1 MVSILNI
8 RKVFQNKEL
17 YKTNNMKQHLHYFQR
32 LLLATVMILNYV
44 VVYADNIEI
53 GGICYSVR
61 YVAKD
66 TYDIAVTNKEGGYSG
81 DIVIP
86 QTINYDG
93 KERQVTSIDYRC
105 FSGCTELTSVKI
117 PDGVTS
123 LKRDCFKDCS
133 SLTSVIIPNSVTSL
147 GEASFYGCSKLE
159 SVKLPVG
166 ITSLSEYCFGNCLV
180 LKNIELPNSV
190 TSLGAGCFQFC
201 EELESI
207 NLPNGIT
214 SLPAICFYCC
224 WKLNNIVL
232 PNNITSLGNRCFEG
246 CKVLKNIELPNS
258 ITSLG
263 SECFFGC
270 AELENVTIPEG
281 VSSLGRGTFRNCDRL
296 VDITLPNSITSL
308 GSECFS
314 GCSSLKNINLPYV
327 LTSMGF
333 QCFYGCTSLTKIQ
346 LPSSLTTLGFGCF
359 DGCTGLESI
368 AIPQGLTLL
377 DGQCFQDCSNLSTI
391 ILPKSI
397 VSIGKECFKGCKK
410 LADIVLPEGV
420 TTLGES
426 CFYGCKQLIKITL
439 PSTLKAI
446 GRAAFQL
453 DNFKDNQMVCLA
465 SVPPECGHESSL
477 PSDLSLFVPK
487 EAKNSYQTTK
497 PWSSH
502 RVYSDYPLSSINLP
516 SELSV
521 VKTKSQKVQIAMIPE
536 SADAQGVVWSCDNGQ
551 ILSVDEDGV
560 IKGLKVGTANVIA
573 KVKYDTNISSSC
585 KVNVSSLLVSSLDL
599 LTPSVVKTIPTQLNA
614 KVIPAEADN
623 PKLKWTLL
631 TPEVATLSETGV
643 LTGLKMGTAKVK
655 IESTDGS
662 IVSQVFDVSITGLPV
677 SSISLPNAVSIVK
690 TKQQKLDYGVYPAAS
705 DNQSLKW
712 SSSNTD
718 VVSVDESSG
727 IITAH
732 KVGRAII
739 TATAED
745 GSNTTAST
753 VVDVEPL
760 KVESIKLI
768 EKVSIVKTN
777 MLKLEPSVLPELADD
792 KTLIW
797 SSDNKSIATVDEQG
811 VVKGVNVGTVHISA
825 RAQDGSGVFTNCL
838 VTVEPLK
845 VETMQFS
852 DSNLSIVKTDKKS
865 LSLTLNSEEVD
876 NKTMKWTS
884 EDENIATVVQNTNA
898 TYPLEAIIAA
908 HKVGKT
914 VIKAEAQDGSGLSAT
929 CEVEVTP
936 LMVGGLELMTTSV
949 IKTIP
954 TKLEVNVTPS
964 EADNQKLKWTSL
976 TPNIATVS
984 EDGTLTGLKMGT
996 AQVKAETTDGSN
1008 FSKTFDVQVLS
1019 LSVSSITL
1027 PTDFSIIKTD
1037 NQKMEYTVL
1046 PKASDNQNLK
1056 WSSNKPSIASVDENT
1071 GVITAHKV
1079 GYASITATATDGSGV
1094 FASTTIQVKPLKVSA
1109 ISIPEKL
1116 NVLWSTTET
1125 LVAMATPELAD
1136 NKKLSWSSDDNNI
1149 ATVTQT
1155 GVVKG
1160 VNVGTTNITAVATD
1174 GSGVS
1179 ATCKVTVNPITINLS
1194 TKTVNLQKGSEYVEQ
1209 TATVLP
1215 ENYEHKDV
1223 VWTTSGNGVAS
1234 VDKDGHITANKPGVD
1249 TLRCSLSYDS
1259 HIYSECRVIVYEDN
1273 VVYVGGLYYLLKG
1286 TTDENREATVT
1297 SIYGGKN
1304 TSLDAKNVAQYYSGT
1319 INIPETIIY
1328 DGNKYTVRKVGS
1340 YAFNCQNE
1348 LQSIYI
1354 PRTVTEVEPH
1364 AAIKAEKLNR
1374 VNVADESE
1382 LVNIGAEAFK
1392 WCTGLTR
1399 FTFDGTS
1406 LKMNS
1411 IDKAAFR
1418 ECTALERFTWMGN
1431 TTVKTIGH
1439 SAFYDCPALEKVL
1452 WNGKSELKTI
1462 QDYAFFKCISLN
1474 NFEMPN
1480 TTLSV
1485 GNSSFRYNA
1494 SLTNIHLSNSLNYI
1508 DEYAYGE
1515 CGFSQI
1521 TLPES
1526 LANIQAGA
1534 FINNEFLQEIILPE
1548 RLQGLGS
1555 AAFENNSK
1563 LESVTFHTAIE
1574 TMTIGNNAFNQCPI
1588 LNKVYI
1594 TNMNSFA
1601 QTNFNN
1607 AKANPANTSQHIYDA
1622 NGKEII
1628 NVVLPKGTKYIN
1640 NNAFNGCAFIES
1652 IEMPATMDHVND
1664 DIFVGCSALK
1674 DVYCYAEEVP
1684 GFIGVNNPAS
1694 MDEVFQNATLHVPFG
1709 SESLYQKDTKWWG
1722 KFTKLLGCEPKP
1734 TAVVEKIDLS
1744 TLTVNVKAGE
1754 NYNEQKLTIYPAE
1767 AANVR
1772 IKYSTADR
1780 KVADIDENGVIKG
1793 VAPGVTTIYYTAND
1807 GNGVTSECKVI
1818 VRNPEVEYV
1827 GDIYYLFDK
1836 AKKVATVTS
1845 IYGGKNKSLEAE
1857 KVAQVYTGT
1866 VSIPEQT
1873 TFNAVTY
1880 DVKKVGGY
1888 AFTCQNALQALRV
1901 GAFVEKIE
1909 DNAAT
1914 KAMNLNRVTVANAS
1928 QLVTVGKRS
1937 FMDCAGLQHVL
1948 FEGTT
1953 QYLDVIDTAAFKN
1966 CAKLEDV
1973 IWEGKSTLRLIGDSA
1988 FYCDSKLETVKWNDK
2003 CDLKIIDNYAFYKC
2017 SSLNHFIMPNS
2028 TLSVGK
2034 YAFRYDAGLTDIQ
2047 LSTSLSIIYDYAFGE
2062 CGFSQLI
2069 LPESLKS
2076 MQAGAFIN
2084 NSNLADIT
2092 IPKKTE
2098 GIGAGAFEN
2107 CSALESVTFK
2117 THETKLTVDK
2127 NAFNH
2132 CAVLSKVNID
2142 YLDDWAHINFQ
2153 NAAANPA
2160 STAHRLYLNGEEIVD
2175 IELPVGTKYIGNN
2188 VFNGC
2193 SDIRTLKIPATVEHV
2208 NDNIIAGCSSLTDVY
2223 CYATKVPSFIGTE
2236 DPSSMNDVFR
2246 KATLHVIYGNE
2257 EAYKADAWWKRFYKI
2272 EGCNAPSDADKKVT
2286 SITIS
2291 QTEATLK
2298 PNDTMQLE
2306 ATVYPTDAADKKIL
2320 WTSSNK
2326 DVVIVTDEGF
2336 VLAVAEGE
2344 ADVTV
2349 ASAENSEIKAV
2360 CHIKVEKEKEPEV
2373 PIVQIK
2379 FEESP
2384 VTIAL
2389 GETKK
2394 LNVIF
2399 NPVNATNKEL
2409 DWVSAQTSVVEV
2421 DKEGNILGVSEGKAI
2436 VSAKTKDGSNL
2447 TINCVVTV
2455 ILSTGISNITMGEVK
2470 LIVNNRH
2477 LKVEGLADHEVIQVV
2492 NSIGFTVY
2500 RGTDHEV
2507 DLNASGIYIVK
2518 MRGKTV
2524 KFNVK

>member
-1 MVSILNI
+1 M
-8 RKVFQNKEL
+8 
-17 YKTNNMKQHLHYFQR
+17 
-32 LLLATVMILNYV
+32 
-44 VVYADNIEI
+44 
-53 GGICYSVR
+53 
-61 YVAKD
+61 
-66 TYDIAVTNKEGGYSG
+66 
-81 DIVIP
+81 
-86 QTINYDG
+86 
-93 KERQVTSIDYRC
+93 
-105 FSGCTELTSVKI
+105 
-117 PDGVTS
+117 
-123 LKRDCFKDCS
+123 
-133 SLTSVIIPNSVTSL
+133 
-147 GEASFYGCSKLE
+147 
-159 SVKLPVG
+159 
-166 ITSLSEYCFGNCLV
+166 
-180 LKNIELPNSV
+180 
-190 TSLGAGCFQFC
+190 
-201 EELESI
+201 
-207 NLPNGIT
+207 
-214 SLPAICFYCC
+214 
-224 WKLNNIVL
+224 
-232 PNNITSLGNRCFEG
+232 
-246 CKVLKNIELPNS
+246 
-258 ITSLG
+258 
-263 SECFFGC
+263 
-270 AELENVTIPEG
+270 
-281 VSSLGRGTFRNCDRL
+281 
-296 VDITLPNSITSL
+296 
-308 GSECFS
+308 
-314 GCSSLKNINLPYV
+314 
-327 LTSMGF
+327 TSMGF

-465 SVPPECGHESSL
+465 SVPPECGNESSL

-662 IVSQVFDVSITGLPV
+662 MVSQVFDVSITGLPV

-1008 FSKTFDVQVLS
+1008 FSKTFDVQVLA

-1094 FASTTIQVKPLKVSA
+1094 FASTTIQVTPLKVSA

-1160 VNVGTTNITAVATD
+1160 VNVGTTNITATATD

-1179 ATCKVTVNPITINLS
+1179 ATCKVTVNPVTINLS

-1223 VWTTSGNGVAS
+1223 VWTTSGNGVTS

-1286 TTDENREATVT
+1286 TTDDTREATVT

-1328 DGNKYTVRKVGS
+1328 EGNKYTVRKVGS

-1382 LVNIGAEAFK
+1382 LVNIGEEAFK
-1392 WCTGLTR
+1392 WCTGLKR

-1628 NVVLPKGTKYIN
+1628 NVVLPKGTKYVN

-1684 GFIGVNNPAS
+1684 EFIGVNDPTR

-1709 SESLYQKDTKWWG
+1709 SESLYQKDTSWWG

-1888 AFTCQNALQALRV
+1888 AFTCQNELQALRV

-2320 WTSSNK
+2320 WTSSNE

>member
-1 MVSILNI
+1 MKECLLNKYLLVFLIAWMSIMMSKASSWYENMYD
-8 RKVFQNKEL
+8 KE
-17 YKTNNMKQHLHYFQR
+17 TD
-32 LLLATVMILNYV
+32 I
-44 VVYADNIEI
+44 I
-53 GGICYSVR
+53 
-61 YVAKD
+61 AKYEVD
-66 TYDIAVTNKEGGYSG
+66 ENASSGYSATLFQFPSNMLWL
-81 DIVIP
+81 DFLNDVDAMYI
-86 QTINYDG
+86 DG
-93 KERQVTSIDYRC
+93 Q
-105 FSGCTELTSVKI
+105 SVDKRFI
-117 PDGVTS
+117 FFASKGEHVVLIK
-123 LKRDCFKDCS
+123 LKRNVR
-133 SLTSVIIPNSVTSL
+133 T
-147 GEASFYGCSKLE
+147 
-159 SVKLPVG
+159 
-166 ITSLSEYCFGNCLV
+166 
-180 LKNIELPNSV
+180 LKNY
-190 TSLGAGCFQFC
+190 TFC
-201 EELESI
+201 
-207 NLPNGIT
+207 
-214 SLPAICFYCC
+214 
-224 WKLNNIVL
+224 
-232 PNNITSLGNRCFEG
+232 
-246 CKVLKNIELPNS
+246 
-258 ITSLG
+258 
-263 SECFFGC
+263 
-270 AELENVTIPEG
+270 
-281 VSSLGRGTFRNCDRL
+281 
-296 VDITLPNSITSL
+296 
-308 GSECFS
+308 
-314 GCSSLKNINLPYV
+314 
-327 LTSMGF
+327 
-333 QCFYGCTSLTKIQ
+333 
-346 LPSSLTTLGFGCF
+346 
-359 DGCTGLESI
+359 
-368 AIPQGLTLL
+368 LL
-377 DGQCFQDCSNLSTI
+377 DGKHHSGRLIEVRIPSCITNIEPYNFIECPYLQRIFSYATQAPIKEKLRKGTDQQLQIYVDNYKNIYSYEYIFAAGDASNAFFKCGYSAQNAKLCIPENAKGYDTNGWEQLKKYYAKVELKLEIPSKLSVERT
-391 ILPKSI
+391 KTI
-397 VSIGKECFKGCKK
+397 VS
-410 LADIVLPEGV
+410 
-420 TTLGES
+420 
-426 CFYGCKQLIKITL
+426 
-439 PSTLKAI
+439 
-446 GRAAFQL
+446 
-453 DNFKDNQMVCLA
+453 
-465 SVPPECGHESSL
+465 
-477 PSDLSLFVPK
+477 
-487 EAKNSYQTTK
+487 
-497 PWSSH
+497 
-502 RVYSDYPLSSINLP
+502 DY
-516 SELSV
+516 V
-521 VKTKSQKVQIAMIPE
+521 KSQ
-536 SADAQGVVWSCDNGQ
+536 
-551 ILSVDEDGV
+551 SVDEGSDFFYNLGDKTIADV
-560 IKGLKVGTANVIA
+560 NFDKNSIIVKGLKVGKTQLKTVYYGIER
-573 KVKYDTNISSSC
+573 YCDITI
-585 KVNVSSLLVSSLDL
+585 
-599 LTPSVVKTIPTQLNA
+599 TPLKMTSIELPKTITLITNKRQTLKPKIIPEDADDKDGKTFIWKSEDESIATVTQ
-614 KVIPAEADN
+614 D
-623 PKLKWTLL
+623 
-631 TPEVATLSETGV
+631 GV
-643 LTGLKMGTAKVK
+643 
-655 IESTDGS
+655 
-662 IVSQVFDVSITGLPV
+662 VSGI
-677 SSISLPNAVSIVK
+677 
-690 TKQQKLDYGVYPAAS
+690 DYGKTRVTCMAS
-705 DNQSLKW
+705 DNSNLSASCEVVNSAPITIDLSTKTLNLQEGSSYGEQKVNISGKDFSISDVLVKSL
-712 SSSNTD
+712 NEN
-718 VVSVDESSG
+718 VVSVDENG
-727 IITAH
+727 
-732 KVGRAII
+732 
-739 TATAED
+739 
-745 GSNTTAST
+745 
-753 VVDVEPL
+753 
-760 KVESIKLI
+760 
-768 EKVSIVKTN
+768 
-777 MLKLEPSVLPELADD
+777 
-792 KTLIW
+792 
-797 SSDNKSIATVDEQG
+797 
-811 VVKGVNVGTVHISA
+811 
-825 RAQDGSGVFTNCL
+825 
-838 VTVEPLK
+838 
-845 VETMQFS
+845 
-852 DSNLSIVKTDKKS
+852 
-865 LSLTLNSEEVD
+865 
-876 NKTMKWTS
+876 
-884 EDENIATVVQNTNA
+884 
-898 TYPLEAIIAA
+898 
-908 HKVGKT
+908 
-914 VIKAEAQDGSGLSAT
+914 VIKAG
-929 CEVEVTP
+929 TP
-936 LMVGGLELMTTSV
+936 G
-949 IKTIP
+949 
-954 TKLEVNVTPS
+954 
-964 EADNQKLKWTSL
+964 
-976 TPNIATVS
+976 IATIRYYMS
-984 EDGTLTGLKMGT
+984 
-996 AQVKAETTDGSN
+996 Q
-1008 FSKTFDVQVLS
+1008 
-1019 LSVSSITL
+1019 
-1027 PTDFSIIKTD
+1027 
-1037 NQKMEYTVL
+1037 
-1046 PKASDNQNLK
+1046 
-1056 WSSNKPSIASVDENT
+1056 DEN
-1071 GVITAHKV
+1071 V
-1079 GYASITATATDGSGV
+1079 YAD
-1094 FASTTIQVKPLKVSA
+1094 
-1109 ISIPEKL
+1109 
-1116 NVLWSTTET
+1116 
-1125 LVAMATPELAD
+1125 
-1136 NKKLSWSSDDNNI
+1136 
-1149 ATVTQT
+1149 
-1155 GVVKG
+1155 
-1160 VNVGTTNITAVATD
+1160 
-1174 GSGVS
+1174 
-1179 ATCKVTVNPITINLS
+1179 CK
-1194 TKTVNLQKGSEYVEQ
+1194 
-1209 TATVLP
+1209 
-1215 ENYEHKDV
+1215 
-1223 VWTTSGNGVAS
+1223 
-1234 VDKDGHITANKPGVD
+1234 
-1249 TLRCSLSYDS
+1249 
-1259 HIYSECRVIVYEDN
+1259 VIVYEDN

-1354 PRTVTEVEPH
+1354 PRTVTAVEPH

-1382 LVNIGAEAFK
+1382 LVNIGEEAFK
-1392 WCTGLTR
+1392 WCTGLKR

-1494 SLTNIHLSNSLNYI
+1494 SLTNIHLSTSLNYI

-1534 FINNEFLQEIILPE
+1534 FINNDFLQEIILPE

-1628 NVVLPKGTKYIN
+1628 NVVLPKGTKYVN

-1684 GFIGVNNPAS
+1684 EFIGVNDPTS

-1709 SESLYQKDTKWWG
+1709 SESLYQKDTSWWG

-1836 AKKVATVTS
+1836 AKKEATVTS

-1866 VSIPEQT
+1866 VSIPELT

-1880 DVKKVGGY
+1880 AVKKVGGY
-1888 AFTCQNALQALRV
+1888 AFTCQNELQALRV

-1953 QYLDVIDTAAFKN
+1953 QYFDVIDTAAFKN

-2132 CAVLSKVNID
+2132 CPVLSKVNID

-2160 STAHRLYLNGEEIVD
+2160 STAHRLYLNSEEMVD
-2175 IELPVGTKYIGNN
+2175 VELPVGTKYIGNN

-2306 ATVYPTDAADKKIL
+2306 ATVYPTDAANKKIL
-2320 WTSSNK
+2320 WTSSNE

-2360 CHIKVEKEKEPEV
+2360 CHIKVENEKEPEV

-2409 DWVSAQTSVVEV
+2409 DWLSAKTSVVEV
-2421 DKEGNILGVSEGKAI
+2421 DKEGNILGISEGKAV

-2455 ILSTGISNITMGEVK
+2455 IPSTGISNITMGEVK

-2500 RGTDHEV
+2500 RGTDHEI
-2507 DLNASGIYIVK
+2507 DLKAAGVYIIKVK
-2518 MRGKTV
+2518 GKTLKFSV
-2524 KFNVK
+2524 K

>member
-1 MVSILNI
+1 
-8 RKVFQNKEL
+8 
-17 YKTNNMKQHLHYFQR
+17 MKRHLHFYQWLLC
-32 LLLATVMILNYV
+32 LLLTMGCHLFAYSQGKVTCLEDLQAGDVIKIYPYGHYDEASMALSCKGDGMDLTSYANAGKGSEWTLIDAGSGYYYLKNELGCYWAYQEYSSSHSLTCTTDINSAVKVKLTWDSKNRGVCFWNQKDDKGLNNLYGSNYNYNWYSYSSSYDSDTNTTFE
-44 VVYADNIEI
+44 VYSPSGGKVAVI
-53 GGICYSVR
+53 GGIKYLL
-61 YVAKD
+61 YAKHK
-66 TYDIAVTNKEGGYSG
+66 TAKVLKNNYEGN
-81 DIVIP
+81 IVIP
-86 QTINYDG
+86 QIVSYKGNEFQITSLEDSCFKNCSNL
-93 KERQVTSIDYRC
+93 TSITLPE
-105 FSGCTELTSVKI
+105 GI
-117 PDGVTS
+117 TS
-123 LKRDCFKDCS
+123 LGYECFRGCS
-133 SLTSVIIPNSVTSL
+133 SLTSIT
-147 GEASFYGCSKLE
+147 
-159 SVKLPVG
+159 LPKG
-166 ITSLSEYCFGNCLV
+166 ITSLR
-180 LKNIELPNSV
+180 
-190 TSLGAGCFQFC
+190 AGCFSRC
-201 EELESI
+201 SSLTSI
-207 NLPNGIT
+207 TLPEGIT
-214 SLPAICFYCC
+214 SLRNHCFHGCSSLTSITLPKGITSLENACFYDCTS
-224 WKLNNIVL
+224 LTSLTL
-232 PNNITSLGNRCFEG
+232 PEGITSLGDG
-246 CKVLKNIELPNS
+246 
-258 ITSLG
+258 
-263 SECFFGC
+263 
-270 AELENVTIPEG
+270 
-281 VSSLGRGTFRNCDRL
+281 
-296 VDITLPNSITSL
+296 
-308 GSECFS
+308 CFS
-314 GCSSLKNINLPYV
+314 GCSSLTNI
-327 LTSMGF
+327 SF
-333 QCFYGCTSLTKIQ
+333 
-346 LPSSLTTLGFGCF
+346 PSSLKKLYDNIFKYATQNKRIIINATTPPDIRSYGDYAFI
-359 DGCTGLESI
+359 DSNCTLYVPKNYLATYKNTSPWSCAGAFYEGKPIESI
-368 AIPQGLTLL
+368 
-377 DGQCFQDCSNLSTI
+377 
-391 ILPKSI
+391 K
-397 VSIGKECFKGCKK
+397 
-410 LADIVLPEGV
+410 
-420 TTLGES
+420 
-426 CFYGCKQLIKITL
+426 
-439 PSTLKAI
+439 
-446 GRAAFQL
+446 
-453 DNFKDNQMVCLA
+453 
-465 SVPPECGHESSL
+465 L
-477 PSDLSLFVPK
+477 PSDISFEKTEKKKATFSV
-487 EAKNSYQTTK
+487 
-497 PWSSH
+497 
-502 RVYSDYPLSSINLP
+502 LP
-516 SELSV
+516 
-521 VKTKSQKVQIAMIPE
+521 I
-536 SADAQGVVWSCDNGQ
+536 DANQECLKWSCDNSS
-551 ILSVDEDGV
+551 IASIDEKTRE
-560 IKGLKVGTANVIA
+560 ITALKVG
-573 KVKYDTNISSSC
+573 D
-585 KVNVSSLLVSSLDL
+585 
-599 LTPSVVKTIPTQLNA
+599 
-614 KVIPAEADN
+614 
-623 PKLKWTLL
+623 
-631 TPEVATLSETGV
+631 AT
-643 LTGLKMGTAKVK
+643 
-655 IESTDGS
+655 
-662 IVSQVFDVSITGLPV
+662 
-677 SSISLPNAVSIVK
+677 
-690 TKQQKLDYGVYPAAS
+690 
-705 DNQSLKW
+705 
-712 SSSNTD
+712 
-718 VVSVDESSG
+718 
-727 IITAH
+727 
-732 KVGRAII
+732 I
-739 TATAED
+739 TATVDD
-745 GSNTTAST
+745 GSGISAST
-753 VVDVEPL
+753 IVHVTPL
-760 KVESIKLI
+760 KVH
-768 EKVSIVKTN
+768 
-777 MLKLEPSVLPELADD
+777 A
-792 KTLIW
+792 
-797 SSDNKSIATVDEQG
+797 
-811 VVKGVNVGTVHISA
+811 
-825 RAQDGSGVFTNCL
+825 
-838 VTVEPLK
+838 
-845 VETMQFS
+845 MQFAEPKITVS
-852 DSNLSIVKTDKKS
+852 GIKTEK
-865 LSLTLNSEEVD
+865 LTLTLNSPEVD
-876 NKTMKWTS
+876 NKAIKWTS
-884 EDENIATVVQNTNA
+884 SDNSIVTVEENTEAS
-898 TYPLEAIIAA
+898 YPLEAIVST
-908 HKVGKT
+908 HKVGT
-914 VIKAEAQDGSGLSAT
+914 AIITAEAQDGSGISAT
-929 CEVEVTP
+929 CEVEASQLQVSDI
-936 LMVGGLELMTTSV
+936 ELITMSA

-954 TKLEVNVTPS
+954 TLLEANVLPVEANNKKLT
-964 EADNQKLKWTSL
+964 WTSL
-976 TPNIATVS
+976 TPNIATIT
-984 EDGTLTGLKMGT
+984 EDGTITGLKMGT
-996 AQVKAETTDGSN
+996 AQVKATTMDGSN
-1008 FSKTFDVQVLS
+1008 ISKTFDVLITGLS
-1019 LSVSSITL
+1019 ISSITL
-1027 PTDFSIIKTD
+1027 PSESSITKTD
-1037 NQKMEYTVL
+1037 NQKLEYTIF
-1046 PKASDNQNLK
+1046 PAASDNQTLK
-1056 WSSNKPSIASVDENT
+1056 WSSNHTDIASVDENT

-1079 GYASITATATDGSGV
+1079 GDAIITATATDGSEIS
-1094 FASTTIQVKPLKVSA
+1094 ASTTIHVTPLKVSN
-1109 ISIPEKL
+1109 IDIEKEIKL
-1116 NVLWSTTET
+1116 LRTTSTTLAAT
-1125 LVAMATPELAD
+1125 ITPELAD
-1136 NKKLSWSSDDNNI
+1136 DKTLSWVSEDESI
-1149 ATVTQT
+1149 ATVTQE
-1155 GVVKG
+1155 GVVRG
-1160 VNVGTTNITAVATD
+1160 VNVGTTNITATAMD

-1179 ATCKVTVNPITINLS
+1179 ATCKVTVNPVTINLS
-1194 TKTVNLQKGSEYVEQ
+1194 TNTINLQKGSEYVEQ
-1209 TATVLP
+1209 TATILP

-1223 VWTTSGNGVAS
+1223 VWTTSGNGVTS

-1273 VVYVGGLYYLLKG
+1273 VVYVGGLFYLLKG

-1382 LVNIGAEAFK
+1382 LVNIGEEAFK

-1418 ECTALERFTWMGN
+1418 ECTVLERFTWMGN

-1439 SAFYDCPALEKVL
+1439 SAFYGCSALEKVL

-1462 QDYAFFKCISLN
+1462 QDYAFFKCSSLN

-1534 FINNEFLQEIILPE
+1534 FINNDFLQEIILPE

-1628 NVVLPKGTKYIN
+1628 NVVLPKGTKYVN

-1652 IEMPATMDHVND
+1652 IEMPETMDHVND

-1684 GFIGVNNPAS
+1684 KFIGVNDPTR

-1709 SESLYQKDTKWWG
+1709 SESLYQKDTSWWG

-1836 AKKVATVTS
+1836 AKKEATVTS
-1845 IYGGKNKSLEAE
+1845 IYGGKNKSLDAE

-1888 AFTCQNALQALRV
+1888 AFTCQNELQALRV

-2047 LSTSLSIIYDYAFGE
+2047 LSTSLSIIYDYAYGE

-2084 NSNLADIT
+2084 NSNLTDIT

-2160 STAHRLYLNGEEIVD
+2160 STAHRLYLNGEEMVD

>member
-1 MVSILNI
+1 MKRHLHFYQWLLCLLLTMGCHLFAYSQGKVTCLEDLQAGDVIKIYPYGHYDEASMALSCKGDGMDLTSYAEAGKGSEWTLIDAGSGYYYLKNELGCYWAYQEYSSSHSLTCTTDINSAVKVKLTWDSKNRGVCFWNQKYGTGLNNLYGRNDSYNWYSWSSHYDSDTNTTFEVYSPNGAVIVDGAVIDGIKYELNI
-8 RKVFQNKEL
+8 KHKKAQVLANN
-17 YKTNNMKQHLHYFQR
+17 YKGN
-32 LLLATVMILNYV
+32 V
-44 VVYADNIEI
+44 
-53 GGICYSVR
+53 
-61 YVAKD
+61 
-66 TYDIAVTNKEGGYSG
+66 
-81 DIVIP
+81 VIP
-86 QTINYDG
+86 QMVSYKGNEFLI
-93 KERQVTSIDYRC
+93 TSLGNNC
-105 FSGCTELTSVKI
+105 FEGCSNLTNITLPEEITSLGSGCFRGCSSLSNITLPEGI
-117 PDGVTS
+117 TS
-123 LKRDCFKDCS
+123 LWESCFEGCS
-133 SLTSVIIPNSVTSL
+133 SLTNITLPEGITSL
-147 GEASFYGCSKLE
+147 RESCFEGCSSLTNITLPEKMTSIEKNCFIHCNKLA
-159 SVKLPVG
+159 SITLPAKIKFLGDGCFAYTGLTSINLPEG
-166 ITSLSEYCFGNCLV
+166 ITSLS
-180 LKNIELPNSV
+180 
-190 TSLGAGCFQFC
+190 Q
-201 EELESI
+201 
-207 NLPNGIT
+207 
-214 SLPAICFYCC
+214 
-224 WKLNNIVL
+224 
-232 PNNITSLGNRCFEG
+232 
-246 CKVLKNIELPNS
+246 
-258 ITSLG
+258 
-263 SECFFGC
+263 
-270 AELENVTIPEG
+270 
-281 VSSLGRGTFRNCDRL
+281 
-296 VDITLPNSITSL
+296 DIFT
-308 GSECFS
+308 
-314 GCSSLKNINLPYV
+314 GCSSL
-327 LTSMGF
+327 T
-333 QCFYGCTSLTKIQ
+333 
-346 LPSSLTTLGFGCF
+346 
-359 DGCTGLESI
+359 
-368 AIPQGLTLL
+368 
-377 DGQCFQDCSNLSTI
+377 
-391 ILPKSI
+391 
-397 VSIGKECFKGCKK
+397 
-410 LADIVLPEGV
+410 DIW
-420 TTLGES
+420 
-426 CFYGCKQLIKITL
+426 L
-439 PSTLKAI
+439 PSTLTDI
-446 GRAAFQL
+446 GGYIFGYGAKHRRRVVLNAA
-453 DNFKDNQMVCLA
+453 KI
-465 SVPPECGHESSL
+465 
-477 PSDLSLFVPK
+477 PSCYDGKFIDSNCTLYVPK
-487 EAKNSYQTTK
+487 EALSAYRSTS
-497 PWSSH
+497 PWSGACSI
-502 RVYSDYPLSSINLP
+502 YGGKPISSIGLP
-516 SELSV
+516 SEVFLTKTDRKELALECSVLPVDACRESLKWSTNETSIVSVDKNGVVTAKKCGDAIVEATVDDCFGVTAITTIHVTPLSV
-521 VKTKSQKVQIAMIPE
+521 NKISLPTTLSVQRSKNYHLSCYVSPYE
-536 SADAQGVVWSCDNGQ
+536 ADNKELVWSSDNEDV
-551 ILSVDEDGV
+551 LSVDKTG
-560 IKGLKVGTANVIA
+560 
-573 KVKYDTNISSSC
+573 
-585 KVNVSSLLVSSLDL
+585 L
-599 LTPSVVKTIPTQLNA
+599 LTPH
-614 KVIPAEADN
+614 
-623 PKLKWTLL
+623 
-631 TPEVATLSETGV
+631 
-643 LTGLKMGTAKVK
+643 KMGTAVVTVK
-655 IESTDGS
+655 TTDGS
-662 IVSQVFDVSITGLPV
+662 ELTATCVVTVGPLLVDMVKVPEAISIE
-677 SSISLPNAVSIVK
+677 K
-690 TKQQKLDYGVYPAAS
+690 TKSK
-705 DNQSLKW
+705 KI
-712 SSSNTD
+712 
-718 VVSVDESSG
+718 E
-727 IITAH
+727 
-732 KVGRAII
+732 AII
-739 TATAED
+739 GPEDADNKNIRWYSEDSNIAIVDQDGLVKGIKSGNTKIYAQAVD
-745 GSNTTAST
+745 GS
-753 VVDVEPL
+753 L
-760 KVESIKLI
+760 
-768 EKVSIVKTN
+768 
-777 MLKLEPSVLPELADD
+777 
-792 KTLIW
+792 
-797 SSDNKSIATVDEQG
+797 
-811 VVKGVNVGTVHISA
+811 VKGACNVTITPLLA
-825 RAQDGSGVFTNCL
+825 RTMHFSEDKICL
-838 VTVEPLK
+838 IKKESKDMFLY
-845 VETMQFS
+845 F
-852 DSNLSIVKTDKKS
+852 DS
-865 LSLTLNSEEVD
+865 EAVD
-876 NKTMKWTS
+876 NKKVKLTS
-884 EDENIATVVQNTNA
+884 KDESVAKIYKHYNPYRE
-898 TYPLEAIIAA
+898 YPIEIYIETFKA
-908 HKVGKT
+908 GKT
-914 VIKAEAQDGSGLSAT
+914 ILTAEAQDGSGVKTT
-929 CEVEVTP
+929 CEIEVIP
-936 LMVGGLELMTTSV
+936 VMVSGLELMTSSV

-964 EADNQKLKWTSL
+964 EADNKKLKWTSL

-996 AQVKAETTDGSN
+996 AQVKVETTDGSN
-1008 FSKTFDVQVLS
+1008 LSKTFDIQVLG

-1027 PTDFSIIKTD
+1027 PSDFSIVKTD
-1037 NQKMEYTVL
+1037 NQKLEYTVY
-1046 PKASDNQNLK
+1046 PAASDNQKLK
-1056 WSSNKPSIASVDENT
+1056 WSSNHTDIASVDENT

-1079 GYASITATATDGSGV
+1079 GDAIITATATDGSEIS
-1094 FASTTIQVKPLKVSA
+1094 ASTTIHVTPLKVSN
-1109 ISIPEKL
+1109 IDIEKEIKL
-1116 NVLWSTTET
+1116 LRTTTAT
-1125 LVAMATPELAD
+1125 LAATITPELAD
-1136 NKKLSWSSDDNNI
+1136 DKTLSWASEDESI
-1149 ATVTQT
+1149 ATVTQE

-1160 VNVGTTNITAVATD
+1160 VNVGTTNITATAKD

-1179 ATCKVTVNPITINLS
+1179 ATCKVTVNPVTINLS
-1194 TKTVNLQKGSEYVEQ
+1194 TNTVNLQKGSEYVEQ

-1223 VWTTSGNGVAS
+1223 VWTTSGNGVTN

-1273 VVYVGGLYYLLKG
+1273 VVYVGGLFYLLKG

-1364 AAIKAEKLNR
+1364 AAIKAEKLNL

-1382 LVNIGAEAFK
+1382 LVNIGEEAFK

-1418 ECTALERFTWMGN
+1418 ECTVLERFTWMGN

-1439 SAFYDCPALEKVL
+1439 SAFYGCSALEKVL

-1534 FINNEFLQEIILPE
+1534 FINNDFLQEIILPE

-1628 NVVLPKGTKYIN
+1628 NVVLPKGTKYVN

-1652 IEMPATMDHVND
+1652 IEMPETMDHVND

-1684 GFIGVNNPAS
+1684 KFIGVNDPTR

-1709 SESLYQKDTKWWG
+1709 SESLYQNDTLWWG

-2160 STAHRLYLNGEEIVD
+2160 STAHRLYLNGEEMVD

-2306 ATVYPTDAADKKIL
+2306 ATVYPTDAANKKIL
-2320 WTSSNK
+2320 WTSSNEN
-2326 DVVIVTDEGF
+2326 VVILTNEGF

-2455 ILSTGISNITMGEVK
+2455 IPFTGISNITMGEVK

-2518 MRGKTV
+2518 MRGKTI

>member
-180 LKNIELPNSV
+180 LKNIERPNRV

-662 IVSQVFDVSITGLPV
+662 MVSQVFDVSITGLPV

-1179 ATCKVTVNPITINLS
+1179 ATCKVTVNPVTINLS

-1628 NVVLPKGTKYIN
+1628 NVVLPKGTKYVN

-1684 GFIGVNNPAS
+1684 EFIGVNDPTR

-1709 SESLYQKDTKWWG
+1709 SESLYQKDTSWWG

-1836 AKKVATVTS
+1836 AKKEATVTS

-1888 AFTCQNALQALRV
+1888 AFTCQNELQALRV

-2084 NSNLADIT
+2084 NSNLTDIT

-2306 ATVYPTDAADKKIL
+2306 ATVYPTDAANKKIL
-2320 WTSSNK
+2320 WASSNE
-2326 DVVIVTDEGF
+2326 DVVIVTGEGF

-2455 ILSTGISNITMGEVK
+2455 IPSTGISNITMGEVK

>member
-1 MVSILNI
+1 MKRHLHFYQWLLCLLLTMGSHLSVFSQEKTFFVEDLQNGDVIKIYPYGHYNEASMALACDGEWMGLTSKAGKGSEWTLIGDPYRGYILRNELGCYWAYQGRYIDQTLFCTKDIGSAVEVGFSWDNKKNRGVLLSIDNDYSVSEDLFFVLENWEGKNI
-8 RKVFQNKEL
+8 RYNWTSSF
-17 YKTNNMKQHLHYFQR
+17 
-32 LLLATVMILNYV
+32 
-44 VVYADNIEI
+44 
-53 GGICYSVR
+53 
-61 YVAKD
+61 D
-66 TYDIAVTNKEGGYSG
+66 TYDSDTNSTFEVYCVNKGGIIDATAHEVVIDGIKYWLNVERKTAEVLASNYEGNV
-81 DIVIP
+81 VIP
-86 QTINYDG
+86 QVVSCKGREFQVKYLASECF
-93 KERQVTSIDYRC
+93 KECTRLTSITLPE
-105 FSGCTELTSVKI
+105 GITEL
-117 PDGVTS
+117 PQ
-123 LKRDCFKDCS
+123 LCFENCS
-133 SLTSVIIPNSVTSL
+133 SLTSVT
-147 GEASFYGCSKLE
+147 
-159 SVKLPVG
+159 LPKG
-166 ITSLSEYCFGNCLV
+166 
-180 LKNIELPNSV
+180 
-190 TSLGAGCFQFC
+190 
-201 EELESI
+201 
-207 NLPNGIT
+207 
-214 SLPAICFYCC
+214 
-224 WKLNNIVL
+224 
-232 PNNITSLGNRCFEG
+232 
-246 CKVLKNIELPNS
+246 

-263 SECFFGC
+263 SNCFRGC
-270 AELENVTIPEG
+270 
-281 VSSLGRGTFRNCDRL
+281 SSLTSITLLEGLTSLGFDCFQGCSSLTS
-296 VDITLPNSITSL
+296 ITLPKGITSL
-308 GSECFS
+308 GFACFAGCSSLTSIILPEGITSLEDGCFS
-314 GCSSLKNINLPYV
+314 GCSSLTSITLPKGITSLGSYCFSNCSS
-327 LTSMGF
+327 LTSITLPEGI
-333 QCFYGCTSLTKIQ
+333 TSLGDGCFSSCSSLTSISF
-346 LPSSLTTLGFGCF
+346 PSSLKTLYYDTFG
-359 DGCTGLESI
+359 DAMQKKRITINAITPPKIWYSSDDALIDSKCTLYVPKGTLATYKNTYPWYRAGAFYEGTPIDSI
-368 AIPQGLTLL
+368 
-377 DGQCFQDCSNLSTI
+377 
-391 ILPKSI
+391 
-397 VSIGKECFKGCKK
+397 
-410 LADIVLPEGV
+410 
-420 TTLGES
+420 
-426 CFYGCKQLIKITL
+426 
-439 PSTLKAI
+439 
-446 GRAAFQL
+446 
-453 DNFKDNQMVCLA
+453 
-465 SVPPECGHESSL
+465 SL
-477 PSDLSLFVPK
+477 PSDISF
-487 EAKNSYQTTK
+487 
-497 PWSSH
+497 
-502 RVYSDYPLSSINLP
+502 
-516 SELSV
+516 
-521 VKTKSQKVQIAMIPE
+521 VKTEKKKFIYSVLPI
-536 SADAQGVVWSCDNGQ
+536 DANQEC
-551 ILSVDEDGV
+551 
-560 IKGLKVGTANVIA
+560 
-573 KVKYDTNISSSC
+573 
-585 KVNVSSLLVSSLDL
+585 
-599 LTPSVVKTIPTQLNA
+599 
-614 KVIPAEADN
+614 
-623 PKLKWTLL
+623 LKWNCSN
-631 TPEVATLSETGV
+631 PNIVSFDKETGV
-643 LTGLKMGTAKVK
+643 VTALKAGDATLTATVD
-655 IESTDGS
+655 DGS
-662 IVSQVFDVSITGLPV
+662 G
-677 SSISLPNAVSIVK
+677 IS
-690 TKQQKLDYGVYPAAS
+690 
-705 DNQSLKW
+705 
-712 SSSNTD
+712 
-718 VVSVDESSG
+718 
-727 IITAH
+727 
-732 KVGRAII
+732 
-739 TATAED
+739 
-745 GSNTTAST
+745 AST
-753 VVDVEPL
+753 IVHVTP
-760 KVESIKLI
+760 I
-768 EKVSIVKTN
+768 KVSNIDMPREIT
-777 MLKLEPSVLPELADD
+777 LLRTTSDTLAATITPELADE
-792 KTLIW
+792 KTLKW
-797 SSDNKSIATVDEQG
+797 TSDNENIATVTQEG
-811 VVKGVNVGTVHISA
+811 VVKGVNVGSA
-825 RAQDGSGVFTNCL
+825 
-838 VTVEPLK
+838 
-845 VETMQFS
+845 
-852 DSNLSIVKTDKKS
+852 
-865 LSLTLNSEEVD
+865 
-876 NKTMKWTS
+876 
-884 EDENIATVVQNTNA
+884 NITAT
-898 TYPLEAIIAA
+898 
-908 HKVGKT
+908 
-914 VIKAEAQDGSGLSAT
+914 
-929 CEVEVTP
+929 
-936 LMVGGLELMTTSV
+936 
-949 IKTIP
+949 
-954 TKLEVNVTPS
+954 
-964 EADNQKLKWTSL
+964 
-976 TPNIATVS
+976 
-984 EDGTLTGLKMGT
+984 
-996 AQVKAETTDGSN
+996 TTDG
-1008 FSKTFDVQVLS
+1008 
-1019 LSVSSITL
+1019 
-1027 PTDFSIIKTD
+1027 
-1037 NQKMEYTVL
+1037 
-1046 PKASDNQNLK
+1046 
-1056 WSSNKPSIASVDENT
+1056 
-1071 GVITAHKV
+1071 
-1079 GYASITATATDGSGV
+1079 
-1094 FASTTIQVKPLKVSA
+1094 
-1109 ISIPEKL
+1109 
-1116 NVLWSTTET
+1116 TE
-1125 LVAMATPELAD
+1125 L
-1136 NKKLSWSSDDNNI
+1136 
-1149 ATVTQT
+1149 
-1155 GVVKG
+1155 
-1160 VNVGTTNITAVATD
+1160 
-1174 GSGVS
+1174 S
-1179 ATCKVTVNPITINLS
+1179 ATCKVTVNPVTINLS
-1194 TKTVNLQKGSEYVEQ
+1194 TNTVNLQKGSEYVEQ

-1223 VWTTSGNGVAS
+1223 VWTTSGNGVTS

-1286 TTDENREATVT
+1286 TTDDTREATVT

-1348 LQSIYI
+1348 LLSICI

-1382 LVNIGAEAFK
+1382 LVNIGEEAFK
-1392 WCTGLTR
+1392 WCAGLKL

-1418 ECTALERFTWMGN
+1418 ECTALERFTWTGN

-1439 SAFYDCPALEKVL
+1439 SAFYGCSALEKVL

-1485 GNSSFRYNA
+1485 GNSSFRHNA

-1534 FINNEFLQEIILPE
+1534 FINNDFLQEIILPE

-1574 TMTIGNNAFNQCPI
+1574 TMTIGNNAFNLCPI

-1628 NVVLPKGTKYIN
+1628 NVVLPKGTKYVN

-1684 GFIGVNNPAS
+1684 EFIGVNDPTS
-1694 MDEVFQNATLHVPFG
+1694 MDDVFQNATLHVPFG
-1709 SESLYQKDTKWWG
+1709 SESLYQKDTSWWG

-1836 AKKVATVTS
+1836 AKKEATVTS
-1845 IYGGKNKSLEAE
+1845 IYGGKNKSLDAE

-1888 AFTCQNALQALRV
+1888 AFTCQNELQALRV

-1953 QYLDVIDTAAFKN
+1953 QYFDVIDTAAFKN

-2062 CGFSQLI
+2062 CGFSQI
-2069 LPESLKS
+2069 VLPESLKS
-2076 MQAGAFIN
+2076 LQAGAFIN
-2084 NSNLADIT
+2084 NSYLADIT
-2092 IPKKTE
+2092 IPKKLE

-2107 CSALESVTFK
+2107 NDALETVTFK
-2117 THETKLTVDK
+2117 THATKLTVDK
-2127 NAFNH
+2127 NAFNY
-2132 CAVLSKVNID
+2132 CPVLRRVNID

-2153 NAAANPA
+2153 NAEANPA
-2160 STAHRLYLNGEEIVD
+2160 STAHRLYLNNEEIIDVN
-2175 IELPVGTKYIGNN
+2175 LPSGTKYIGNN

-2193 SDIRTLKIPATVEHV
+2193 SNIRTLTVPATVEHI
-2208 NDNIIAGCSSLTDVY
+2208 NDNIIYGCSALRDVY
-2223 CYATKVPSFIGTE
+2223 CYAAKVPQFIGTE
-2236 DPSSMNDVFR
+2236 DPSAMSDVFNQ
-2246 KATLHVIYGNE
+2246 ATLHVIYGNE
-2257 EAYKADAWWKRFYKI
+2257 STYKADAWWGRFYKV
-2272 EGCNAPSDADKKVT
+2272 EGCNAPSDEDVKVT

-2306 ATVYPTDAADKKIL
+2306 ATVYPTNAANKKVN
-2320 WTSSNK
+2320 WKSSNE
-2326 DVVIVTDEGF
+2326 DVAIVTDEGF

-2344 ADVTV
+2344 ADIT
-2349 ASAENSEIKAV
+2349 AEAADGSGIKAV
-2360 CHIKVEKEKEPEV
+2360 CHVTVEGEKKPVV
-2373 PIVQIK
+2373 PIVNIK

-2384 VTIAL
+2384 VTIAI
-2389 GETKK
+2389 GESRQ

-2399 NPVNATNKEL
+2399 EPANATNKEL
-2409 DWVSAQTSVVEV
+2409 TWKSVSPSVVTV
-2421 DKEGNILGVSEGKAI
+2421 DDKGNIYGVKEGKSV
-2436 VSAKTKDGSNL
+2436 VSAKTTDGSNL

-2455 ILSTGISNITMGEVK
+2455 TPSTGIGNITMGDVK
-2470 LIVNNRH
+2470 LVIKDRH
-2477 LKVEGLADHEVIQVV
+2477 LKVEGLADKDIVQII
-2492 NSIGFTVY
+2492 NTIGFTVY
-2500 RGTDHEV
+2500 KGTEHEI
-2507 DLNASGIYIVK
+2507 DLKAAGVYIIKVK
-2518 MRGKTV
+2518 GKTLKFSV
-2524 KFNVK
+2524 K

>member
-1 MVSILNI
+1 M
-8 RKVFQNKEL
+8 
-17 YKTNNMKQHLHYFQR
+17 
-32 LLLATVMILNYV
+32 
-44 VVYADNIEI
+44 
-53 GGICYSVR
+53 
-61 YVAKD
+61 
-66 TYDIAVTNKEGGYSG
+66 
-81 DIVIP
+81 
-86 QTINYDG
+86 
-93 KERQVTSIDYRC
+93 
-105 FSGCTELTSVKI
+105 
-117 PDGVTS
+117 
-123 LKRDCFKDCS
+123 
-133 SLTSVIIPNSVTSL
+133 
-147 GEASFYGCSKLE
+147 
-159 SVKLPVG
+159 
-166 ITSLSEYCFGNCLV
+166 
-180 LKNIELPNSV
+180 
-190 TSLGAGCFQFC
+190 
-201 EELESI
+201 
-207 NLPNGIT
+207 
-214 SLPAICFYCC
+214 
-224 WKLNNIVL
+224 
-232 PNNITSLGNRCFEG
+232 
-246 CKVLKNIELPNS
+246 
-258 ITSLG
+258 
-263 SECFFGC
+263 
-270 AELENVTIPEG
+270 
-281 VSSLGRGTFRNCDRL
+281 
-296 VDITLPNSITSL
+296 
-308 GSECFS
+308 
-314 GCSSLKNINLPYV
+314 
-327 LTSMGF
+327 TSMGF

-662 IVSQVFDVSITGLPV
+662 MVSQVFDVSITGLPV

-1008 FSKTFDVQVLS
+1008 FSKTFDVQVLA

-1094 FASTTIQVKPLKVSA
+1094 FASTTIQVTPLKVSA

-1160 VNVGTTNITAVATD
+1160 VNVGTTNITATATD

-1179 ATCKVTVNPITINLS
+1179 ATCKVTVNPVTINLS

-1223 VWTTSGNGVAS
+1223 VWTTSGNGVTS

-1286 TTDENREATVT
+1286 TTDDTREATVT

-1628 NVVLPKGTKYIN
+1628 NVVLPKGTKYVN

-1684 GFIGVNNPAS
+1684 EFIGVNDPTR

-1709 SESLYQKDTKWWG
+1709 SESLYQKDTSWWG

-1836 AKKVATVTS
+1836 AKKEATVTS

-1888 AFTCQNALQALRV
+1888 AFTCQNELQALRV

-2455 ILSTGISNITMGEVK
+2455 IPSTGISNITMGEVK

>member
-1 MVSILNI
+1 
-8 RKVFQNKEL
+8 
-17 YKTNNMKQHLHYFQR
+17 MKRHLHFYQWLLC
-32 LLLATVMILNYV
+32 LLLTMGCHLFAYSQGKVTCLEDLQAGDVIKIYPYGHYDEASMALSCKGDGMDLTSYANAGKGSEWTLIDAGSGYYYLKNELGCYWAYQEYSSSHSLTCTTDINSAVKVKLTWDSKNRGVCFWNQKDDKGLNNLYGSNYNYNWYSYSSSYDSDTNTTFE
-44 VVYADNIEI
+44 VYSPSGGKVAVI
-53 GGICYSVR
+53 GGIKYLL
-61 YVAKD
+61 YAKHK
-66 TYDIAVTNKEGGYSG
+66 TAKVLKNNYEGN
-81 DIVIP
+81 IVIP
-86 QTINYDG
+86 QIVSYKGNEFQITSLEDSCFKNCSNL
-93 KERQVTSIDYRC
+93 TSITLPE
-105 FSGCTELTSVKI
+105 GI
-117 PDGVTS
+117 TS
-123 LKRDCFKDCS
+123 LGYECFRGCS
-133 SLTSVIIPNSVTSL
+133 SLTSITLPEGITSL
-147 GEASFYGCSKLE
+147 GEYCFRGFSSLT
-159 SVKLPVG
+159 SITLPKG
-166 ITSLSEYCFGNCLV
+166 ITSLR
-180 LKNIELPNSV
+180 
-190 TSLGAGCFQFC
+190 AGCFSRC
-201 EELESI
+201 SSLTSI
-207 NLPNGIT
+207 TLPEGIT
-214 SLPAICFYCC
+214 SLRNHCFHGCSSLTSITLPKGITSLENACFYDCTS
-224 WKLNNIVL
+224 LTSLTL
-232 PNNITSLGNRCFEG
+232 PEGITSLGDG
-246 CKVLKNIELPNS
+246 
-258 ITSLG
+258 
-263 SECFFGC
+263 
-270 AELENVTIPEG
+270 
-281 VSSLGRGTFRNCDRL
+281 
-296 VDITLPNSITSL
+296 
-308 GSECFS
+308 CFS
-314 GCSSLKNINLPYV
+314 GCSSLTNI
-327 LTSMGF
+327 SF
-333 QCFYGCTSLTKIQ
+333 
-346 LPSSLTTLGFGCF
+346 PSSLKKLYDNIFKYATQNKRIIINATTPPDIRSYGDYAFI
-359 DGCTGLESI
+359 DSNCTLYVPKNYLATYKNTSPWSCAGAFYEGKPIESI
-368 AIPQGLTLL
+368 
-377 DGQCFQDCSNLSTI
+377 
-391 ILPKSI
+391 K
-397 VSIGKECFKGCKK
+397 
-410 LADIVLPEGV
+410 
-420 TTLGES
+420 
-426 CFYGCKQLIKITL
+426 
-439 PSTLKAI
+439 
-446 GRAAFQL
+446 
-453 DNFKDNQMVCLA
+453 
-465 SVPPECGHESSL
+465 L
-477 PSDLSLFVPK
+477 PSDISFEKTEKKKATFSV
-487 EAKNSYQTTK
+487 
-497 PWSSH
+497 
-502 RVYSDYPLSSINLP
+502 LP
-516 SELSV
+516 
-521 VKTKSQKVQIAMIPE
+521 I
-536 SADAQGVVWSCDNGQ
+536 DANQECLKWSCDNSS
-551 ILSVDEDGV
+551 IASIDEKTRE
-560 IKGLKVGTANVIA
+560 ITALKVG
-573 KVKYDTNISSSC
+573 D
-585 KVNVSSLLVSSLDL
+585 
-599 LTPSVVKTIPTQLNA
+599 
-614 KVIPAEADN
+614 
-623 PKLKWTLL
+623 
-631 TPEVATLSETGV
+631 AT
-643 LTGLKMGTAKVK
+643 
-655 IESTDGS
+655 
-662 IVSQVFDVSITGLPV
+662 
-677 SSISLPNAVSIVK
+677 
-690 TKQQKLDYGVYPAAS
+690 
-705 DNQSLKW
+705 
-712 SSSNTD
+712 
-718 VVSVDESSG
+718 
-727 IITAH
+727 
-732 KVGRAII
+732 I
-739 TATAED
+739 TATVDD
-745 GSNTTAST
+745 GSGISAST
-753 VVDVEPL
+753 IVHVTPL
-760 KVESIKLI
+760 KVH
-768 EKVSIVKTN
+768 
-777 MLKLEPSVLPELADD
+777 A
-792 KTLIW
+792 
-797 SSDNKSIATVDEQG
+797 
-811 VVKGVNVGTVHISA
+811 
-825 RAQDGSGVFTNCL
+825 
-838 VTVEPLK
+838 
-845 VETMQFS
+845 MQFAEPKITVS
-852 DSNLSIVKTDKKS
+852 GIKTEK
-865 LSLTLNSEEVD
+865 LTLTLNSPEVD
-876 NKTMKWTS
+876 NKAIKWTS
-884 EDENIATVVQNTNA
+884 SDNSIVTVEENTEAS
-898 TYPLEAIIAA
+898 YPLEAIVST
-908 HKVGKT
+908 HKVGT
-914 VIKAEAQDGSGLSAT
+914 AIITAEAQDGSGISAT
-929 CEVEVTP
+929 CEVEASQLQVSDI
-936 LMVGGLELMTTSV
+936 ELITMSA

-954 TKLEVNVTPS
+954 TLLEANVLPVEANNKKLT
-964 EADNQKLKWTSL
+964 WTSL
-976 TPNIATVS
+976 TPNIATIT
-984 EDGTLTGLKMGT
+984 EDGTITGLKMGT
-996 AQVKAETTDGSN
+996 AQVKATTMDGSN
-1008 FSKTFDVQVLS
+1008 ISKTFDVLITGLS
-1019 LSVSSITL
+1019 ISSITL
-1027 PTDFSIIKTD
+1027 PSESSITKTD
-1037 NQKMEYTVL
+1037 NQKLEYTIF
-1046 PKASDNQNLK
+1046 PAASDNQTLK
-1056 WSSNKPSIASVDENT
+1056 WSSNHTDIASVDENT

-1079 GYASITATATDGSGV
+1079 GDAIITATATDGSEIS
-1094 FASTTIQVKPLKVSA
+1094 ASTTIHVTPLKVSN
-1109 ISIPEKL
+1109 IDIEKEIKL
-1116 NVLWSTTET
+1116 LRTTSTTLAAT
-1125 LVAMATPELAD
+1125 ITPELAD
-1136 NKKLSWSSDDNNI
+1136 DKTLSWVSEDESI
-1149 ATVTQT
+1149 ATVTQE
-1155 GVVKG
+1155 GVVRG
-1160 VNVGTTNITAVATD
+1160 VNVGTTNITATAMD

-1179 ATCKVTVNPITINLS
+1179 ATCKVTVNPVTINLS
-1194 TKTVNLQKGSEYVEQ
+1194 TNTINLQKGSEYVEQ
-1209 TATVLP
+1209 TATILP

-1223 VWTTSGNGVAS
+1223 VWTTSGNGVTS

-1273 VVYVGGLYYLLKG
+1273 VVYVGGLFYLLKG

-1382 LVNIGAEAFK
+1382 LVNIGEEAFK

-1418 ECTALERFTWMGN
+1418 ECTVLERFTWMGN

-1439 SAFYDCPALEKVL
+1439 SAFYGCSALEKVL

-1462 QDYAFFKCISLN
+1462 QDYAFFKCSSLN

-1534 FINNEFLQEIILPE
+1534 FINNDFLQEIILPE

-1628 NVVLPKGTKYIN
+1628 NVVLPKGTKYVN

-1652 IEMPATMDHVND
+1652 IEMPETMDHVND

-1684 GFIGVNNPAS
+1684 KFIGVNDPTR

-1709 SESLYQKDTKWWG
+1709 SESLYQKDTSWWG

-1836 AKKVATVTS
+1836 AKKEATVTS
-1845 IYGGKNKSLEAE
+1845 IYGGKNKSLDAE

-1888 AFTCQNALQALRV
+1888 AFTCQNELQALRV

-2047 LSTSLSIIYDYAFGE
+2047 LSTSLSIIYDYAYGE

-2084 NSNLADIT
+2084 NSNLTDIT

-2160 STAHRLYLNGEEIVD
+2160 STAHRLYLNGEEMVD

>member
-1 MVSILNI
+1 
-8 RKVFQNKEL
+8 
-17 YKTNNMKQHLHYFQR
+17 MKRHLHFYQWLLC
-32 LLLATVMILNYV
+32 LLLTMGCHLFAYSQGKVTCLEDLQAGDVIKIYPYGHYDEASMALSCKGDGMDLTSYANAGKGSEWTLIDAGSGYYYLKNELGCYWAYQEYSSSHSLTCTTDINSAVKVKLTWDSKNRGVCFWNQKDDKGLNNLYGSNYNYNWYSYSSSYDSDTNTTFE
-44 VVYADNIEI
+44 VYSPSGGKVAVI
-53 GGICYSVR
+53 GGIKYLL
-61 YVAKD
+61 YAKHK
-66 TYDIAVTNKEGGYSG
+66 TAKVLKNNYEGN
-81 DIVIP
+81 IVIP
-86 QTINYDG
+86 QIVSYKGNEFQITSLEDSCFKNCSNL
-93 KERQVTSIDYRC
+93 TSITLPE
-105 FSGCTELTSVKI
+105 GI
-117 PDGVTS
+117 TS
-123 LKRDCFKDCS
+123 LGYECFRGCS
-133 SLTSVIIPNSVTSL
+133 SLTSITLPEGITSL
-147 GEASFYGCSKLE
+147 GEY
-159 SVKLPVG
+159 
-166 ITSLSEYCFGNCLV
+166 
-180 LKNIELPNSV
+180 
-190 TSLGAGCFQFC
+190 
-201 EELESI
+201 
-207 NLPNGIT
+207 
-214 SLPAICFYCC
+214 
-224 WKLNNIVL
+224 
-232 PNNITSLGNRCFEG
+232 
-246 CKVLKNIELPNS
+246 
-258 ITSLG
+258 
-263 SECFFGC
+263 
-270 AELENVTIPEG
+270 
-281 VSSLGRGTFRNCDRL
+281 
-296 VDITLPNSITSL
+296 
-308 GSECFS
+308 CFS
-314 GCSSLKNINLPYV
+314 GCSSLTSITLPKGITSLRAGCFSRCSS
-327 LTSMGF
+327 LTSITLPEGITSLRNHCF
-333 QCFYGCTSLTKIQ
+333 HGCSSLTSITLPKGITSLENACFYDCTSLTSLTLPEGITS
-346 LPSSLTTLGFGCF
+346 LGDGCFSGCSSLTNISFPSSLKKLYDNIFKYATQNKRIIINATTPPDIRSYGDYAFI
-359 DGCTGLESI
+359 DSNCTLYVPNNYLATYKNTSPWSCAGAFYEGKPIESI
-368 AIPQGLTLL
+368 
-377 DGQCFQDCSNLSTI
+377 
-391 ILPKSI
+391 K
-397 VSIGKECFKGCKK
+397 
-410 LADIVLPEGV
+410 
-420 TTLGES
+420 
-426 CFYGCKQLIKITL
+426 
-439 PSTLKAI
+439 
-446 GRAAFQL
+446 
-453 DNFKDNQMVCLA
+453 
-465 SVPPECGHESSL
+465 L
-477 PSDLSLFVPK
+477 PSDISFEKTEKKKATFSV
-487 EAKNSYQTTK
+487 
-497 PWSSH
+497 
-502 RVYSDYPLSSINLP
+502 LP
-516 SELSV
+516 
-521 VKTKSQKVQIAMIPE
+521 I
-536 SADAQGVVWSCDNGQ
+536 DANQECLKWSCDNSS
-551 ILSVDEDGV
+551 IASIDEKTRE
-560 IKGLKVGTANVIA
+560 ITALKVG
-573 KVKYDTNISSSC
+573 D
-585 KVNVSSLLVSSLDL
+585 
-599 LTPSVVKTIPTQLNA
+599 
-614 KVIPAEADN
+614 
-623 PKLKWTLL
+623 
-631 TPEVATLSETGV
+631 AT
-643 LTGLKMGTAKVK
+643 
-655 IESTDGS
+655 
-662 IVSQVFDVSITGLPV
+662 
-677 SSISLPNAVSIVK
+677 
-690 TKQQKLDYGVYPAAS
+690 
-705 DNQSLKW
+705 
-712 SSSNTD
+712 
-718 VVSVDESSG
+718 
-727 IITAH
+727 
-732 KVGRAII
+732 I
-739 TATAED
+739 TATVDD
-745 GSNTTAST
+745 GSGISAST
-753 VVDVEPL
+753 IVHVTPL
-760 KVESIKLI
+760 KVH
-768 EKVSIVKTN
+768 
-777 MLKLEPSVLPELADD
+777 A
-792 KTLIW
+792 
-797 SSDNKSIATVDEQG
+797 
-811 VVKGVNVGTVHISA
+811 
-825 RAQDGSGVFTNCL
+825 
-838 VTVEPLK
+838 
-845 VETMQFS
+845 MQFAEPKITVS
-852 DSNLSIVKTDKKS
+852 GIKTEK
-865 LSLTLNSEEVD
+865 LTLTLNSPEVD
-876 NKTMKWTS
+876 NKAIKWTS
-884 EDENIATVVQNTNA
+884 SDNSIVTVEENTEAS
-898 TYPLEAIIAA
+898 YPLEAIVST
-908 HKVGKT
+908 HKVGT
-914 VIKAEAQDGSGLSAT
+914 AIITAEAQDGSGISAT
-929 CEVEVTP
+929 CEVEATQLQVSDI
-936 LMVGGLELMTTSV
+936 ELITMSA

-954 TKLEVNVTPS
+954 TLLEANVLPVEANNKKLT
-964 EADNQKLKWTSL
+964 WTSL
-976 TPNIATVS
+976 TPNIATIT
-984 EDGTLTGLKMGT
+984 EDGTITGLKMGT
-996 AQVKAETTDGSN
+996 AQVKATTMDGSN
-1008 FSKTFDVQVLS
+1008 ISKTFDVLITGLS
-1019 LSVSSITL
+1019 ISSITL
-1027 PTDFSIIKTD
+1027 PSESSITKTD
-1037 NQKMEYTVL
+1037 NQKLEYTIF
-1046 PKASDNQNLK
+1046 PAASDNQTLK
-1056 WSSNKPSIASVDENT
+1056 WSSNHTDIASVDENT

-1079 GYASITATATDGSGV
+1079 GDAIITATATDGSEIS
-1094 FASTTIQVKPLKVSA
+1094 ASTTIHVTPLKVSN
-1109 ISIPEKL
+1109 IDIEKEIKL
-1116 NVLWSTTET
+1116 LRTTSTTLAAT
-1125 LVAMATPELAD
+1125 ITPELAD
-1136 NKKLSWSSDDNNI
+1136 DKTLSWVSEDESI
-1149 ATVTQT
+1149 ATVTQE
-1155 GVVKG
+1155 GVVRG
-1160 VNVGTTNITAVATD
+1160 VNVGTTNITATAMD

-1179 ATCKVTVNPITINLS
+1179 ATCKVTVNPVTINLS
-1194 TKTVNLQKGSEYVEQ
+1194 TNTINLQKGSEYVEQ
-1209 TATVLP
+1209 TATILP

-1223 VWTTSGNGVAS
+1223 VWTTSGNGVTS

-1273 VVYVGGLYYLLKG
+1273 VVYVGGLFYLLKG

-1382 LVNIGAEAFK
+1382 LVNIGEEAFK

-1418 ECTALERFTWMGN
+1418 ECTVLERFTWMGN

-1439 SAFYDCPALEKVL
+1439 SAFYGCSALEKVL

-1462 QDYAFFKCISLN
+1462 QDYAFFKCSSLN

-1534 FINNEFLQEIILPE
+1534 FINNDFLQEIILPE

-1628 NVVLPKGTKYIN
+1628 NVVLPKGTKYVN

-1652 IEMPATMDHVND
+1652 IEMPETMDHVND

-1684 GFIGVNNPAS
+1684 KFIGVNDPTR

-1709 SESLYQKDTKWWG
+1709 SESLYQKDTSWWG

-1836 AKKVATVTS
+1836 AKKEATVTS
-1845 IYGGKNKSLEAE
+1845 IYGGKNKSLDAE

-1888 AFTCQNALQALRV
+1888 AFTCQNELQALRV

-2047 LSTSLSIIYDYAFGE
+2047 LSTSLSIIYDYAYGE

-2084 NSNLADIT
+2084 NSNLTDIT

-2160 STAHRLYLNGEEIVD
+2160 STAHRLYLNGEEMVD

>member
-1 MVSILNI
+1 MKECLLNKYLLVFLIAWMSIMMSKASSWYENMYD
-8 RKVFQNKEL
+8 KE
-17 YKTNNMKQHLHYFQR
+17 TD
-32 LLLATVMILNYV
+32 I
-44 VVYADNIEI
+44 I
-53 GGICYSVR
+53 
-61 YVAKD
+61 AKYEVD
-66 TYDIAVTNKEGGYSG
+66 ENASSGYSATLFQFPSNMLWL
-81 DIVIP
+81 DFLNDVDAMYI
-86 QTINYDG
+86 DG
-93 KERQVTSIDYRC
+93 Q
-105 FSGCTELTSVKI
+105 SVDKRFI
-117 PDGVTS
+117 FFASKGEHVVLIK
-123 LKRDCFKDCS
+123 LKRNVR
-133 SLTSVIIPNSVTSL
+133 T
-147 GEASFYGCSKLE
+147 
-159 SVKLPVG
+159 
-166 ITSLSEYCFGNCLV
+166 
-180 LKNIELPNSV
+180 LKNY
-190 TSLGAGCFQFC
+190 TFC
-201 EELESI
+201 
-207 NLPNGIT
+207 
-214 SLPAICFYCC
+214 
-224 WKLNNIVL
+224 
-232 PNNITSLGNRCFEG
+232 
-246 CKVLKNIELPNS
+246 
-258 ITSLG
+258 
-263 SECFFGC
+263 
-270 AELENVTIPEG
+270 
-281 VSSLGRGTFRNCDRL
+281 
-296 VDITLPNSITSL
+296 
-308 GSECFS
+308 
-314 GCSSLKNINLPYV
+314 
-327 LTSMGF
+327 
-333 QCFYGCTSLTKIQ
+333 
-346 LPSSLTTLGFGCF
+346 
-359 DGCTGLESI
+359 
-368 AIPQGLTLL
+368 LL
-377 DGQCFQDCSNLSTI
+377 DGKHHSGRLIEVRIPSCITNIEPYNFIECPYLQRIFSYATQAPIKEKLRKGTDQQLQIYVDNYKNIYSYEYIFAAGDASNAFFKCGYSAQNAKLCIPENAKGYDTNGWEQLKKYYAKVELKLEIPSKLSVERT
-391 ILPKSI
+391 KTI
-397 VSIGKECFKGCKK
+397 VS
-410 LADIVLPEGV
+410 
-420 TTLGES
+420 
-426 CFYGCKQLIKITL
+426 
-439 PSTLKAI
+439 
-446 GRAAFQL
+446 
-453 DNFKDNQMVCLA
+453 
-465 SVPPECGHESSL
+465 
-477 PSDLSLFVPK
+477 
-487 EAKNSYQTTK
+487 
-497 PWSSH
+497 
-502 RVYSDYPLSSINLP
+502 DY
-516 SELSV
+516 V
-521 VKTKSQKVQIAMIPE
+521 KSQ
-536 SADAQGVVWSCDNGQ
+536 
-551 ILSVDEDGV
+551 SVDEGSDFFYNLGDKTIADV
-560 IKGLKVGTANVIA
+560 NFDKNSIIVKGLKVGKTQLKTVYYGIERYCDITITPLKMTSIELPKTITLITNKRQTLKPKIIPEDADDKDGKTFIWKSEDESIA
-573 KVKYDTNISSSC
+573 TVTQDGVVSGIGYGKTRVTCMASDDSNLSASCEVVNSAPITIDLSTKTLNLQEGSSYGEQKVNISG
-585 KVNVSSLLVSSLDL
+585 KD
-599 LTPSVVKTIPTQLNA
+599 
-614 KVIPAEADN
+614 
-623 PKLKWTLL
+623 
-631 TPEVATLSETGV
+631 
-643 LTGLKMGTAKVK
+643 
-655 IESTDGS
+655 
-662 IVSQVFDVSITGLPV
+662 F
-677 SSISLPNAVSIVK
+677 SISDVLVK
-690 TKQQKLDYGVYPAAS
+690 
-705 DNQSLKW
+705 SL
-712 SSSNTD
+712 NEN
-718 VVSVDESSG
+718 VVSVDENG
-727 IITAH
+727 
-732 KVGRAII
+732 
-739 TATAED
+739 
-745 GSNTTAST
+745 
-753 VVDVEPL
+753 
-760 KVESIKLI
+760 
-768 EKVSIVKTN
+768 
-777 MLKLEPSVLPELADD
+777 
-792 KTLIW
+792 
-797 SSDNKSIATVDEQG
+797 
-811 VVKGVNVGTVHISA
+811 
-825 RAQDGSGVFTNCL
+825 
-838 VTVEPLK
+838 
-845 VETMQFS
+845 
-852 DSNLSIVKTDKKS
+852 
-865 LSLTLNSEEVD
+865 
-876 NKTMKWTS
+876 
-884 EDENIATVVQNTNA
+884 
-898 TYPLEAIIAA
+898 
-908 HKVGKT
+908 
-914 VIKAEAQDGSGLSAT
+914 VIKAG
-929 CEVEVTP
+929 TP
-936 LMVGGLELMTTSV
+936 G
-949 IKTIP
+949 
-954 TKLEVNVTPS
+954 
-964 EADNQKLKWTSL
+964 
-976 TPNIATVS
+976 IATIRYYMS
-984 EDGTLTGLKMGT
+984 
-996 AQVKAETTDGSN
+996 Q
-1008 FSKTFDVQVLS
+1008 
-1019 LSVSSITL
+1019 
-1027 PTDFSIIKTD
+1027 
-1037 NQKMEYTVL
+1037 
-1046 PKASDNQNLK
+1046 
-1056 WSSNKPSIASVDENT
+1056 DEN
-1071 GVITAHKV
+1071 V
-1079 GYASITATATDGSGV
+1079 YAD
-1094 FASTTIQVKPLKVSA
+1094 
-1109 ISIPEKL
+1109 
-1116 NVLWSTTET
+1116 
-1125 LVAMATPELAD
+1125 
-1136 NKKLSWSSDDNNI
+1136 
-1149 ATVTQT
+1149 
-1155 GVVKG
+1155 
-1160 VNVGTTNITAVATD
+1160 
-1174 GSGVS
+1174 
-1179 ATCKVTVNPITINLS
+1179 CK
-1194 TKTVNLQKGSEYVEQ
+1194 
-1209 TATVLP
+1209 
-1215 ENYEHKDV
+1215 
-1223 VWTTSGNGVAS
+1223 
-1234 VDKDGHITANKPGVD
+1234 
-1249 TLRCSLSYDS
+1249 
-1259 HIYSECRVIVYEDN
+1259 VIVYEDN

-1286 TTDENREATVT
+1286 TTDDTREATVT

-1348 LQSIYI
+1348 LQSLYI
-1354 PRTVTEVEPH
+1354 PRTVTEIEPH

-1374 VNVADESE
+1374 VNVANESE
-1382 LVNIGAEAFK
+1382 LVNIGEEAFK
-1392 WCTGLTR
+1392 WCTGLKR

-1439 SAFYDCPALEKVL
+1439 SAFYDCSALEKVL

-1494 SLTNIHLSNSLNYI
+1494 SLTNIHLSTSLNYI

-1534 FINNEFLQEIILPE
+1534 FINNDFLQEIILPE

-1628 NVVLPKGTKYIN
+1628 NVVLPKGTKYVN

-1684 GFIGVNNPAS
+1684 EFIGVNDPTS
-1694 MDEVFQNATLHVPFG
+1694 MDDVFQNATLHVPFG
-1709 SESLYQKDTKWWG
+1709 SESLYQKDTSWWG

-1836 AKKVATVTS
+1836 AKKEATVTS
-1845 IYGGKNKSLEAE
+1845 IYGGKNKSLDAE

-1888 AFTCQNALQALRV
+1888 AFTCQNELQALRV

-1953 QYLDVIDTAAFKN
+1953 QYFDVIDTAAFKN

-1973 IWEGKSTLRLIGDSA
+1973 IWEGKSTLRLIGDSV

-2028 TLSVGK
+2028 ALSVGK

-2132 CAVLSKVNID
+2132 CPVLSKVNID

-2160 STAHRLYLNGEEIVD
+2160 STAHRLYLNSEEMVD
-2175 IELPVGTKYIGNN
+2175 VELPVGTKYIGNN

-2306 ATVYPTDAADKKIL
+2306 ATVYPTDAANKKIL
-2320 WTSSNK
+2320 WTSSNE

-2409 DWVSAQTSVVEV
+2409 DWLSAKTSVVEV
-2421 DKEGNILGVSEGKAI
+2421 DKEGNILGISEGKAV

-2455 ILSTGISNITMGEVK
+2455 TPSTGIGNITMGDVK
-2470 LIVNNRH
+2470 LVIKDRH
-2477 LKVEGLADHEVIQVV
+2477 LKVEGLADKDIVQII
-2492 NSIGFTVY
+2492 NTIGFTVY
-2500 RGTDHEV
+2500 KGTEHEI
-2507 DLNASGIYIVK
+2507 DLKAAGVYIIKVK
-2518 MRGKTV
+2518 GKTLKFSV
-2524 KFNVK
+2524 K

>member
-1 MVSILNI
+1 
-8 RKVFQNKEL
+8 
-17 YKTNNMKQHLHYFQR
+17 MKRHLHFYQWLLC
-32 LLLATVMILNYV
+32 LLLTMGCHLFAYSQGKVTCLEDLQAGDVIKIYPYGHYDEASMALSCKGDGMDLTSYANAGKGSEWTLIDAGSGYYYLKNELGCYWAYQEYSSSHSLTCTTDINSAVKVKLTWDSKNRGVCFWNQKDDKGLNNLYGSNYNYNWYSYSSSYDSDTNTTFE
-44 VVYADNIEI
+44 VYSPSGGKVAVI
-53 GGICYSVR
+53 GGIKYLL
-61 YVAKD
+61 YAKHK
-66 TYDIAVTNKEGGYSG
+66 TAKVLKNNYEGN
-81 DIVIP
+81 IVIP
-86 QTINYDG
+86 QIVSYKGNEFQITSLEDSCFKNCSNL
-93 KERQVTSIDYRC
+93 TSITLPE
-105 FSGCTELTSVKI
+105 GI
-117 PDGVTS
+117 TS
-123 LKRDCFKDCS
+123 LGEYCFRGCS
-133 SLTSVIIPNSVTSL
+133 SLTSIT
-147 GEASFYGCSKLE
+147 
-159 SVKLPVG
+159 LPKG
-166 ITSLSEYCFGNCLV
+166 ITSLR
-180 LKNIELPNSV
+180 
-190 TSLGAGCFQFC
+190 AGCFSRC
-201 EELESI
+201 SSLTSI
-207 NLPNGIT
+207 TLPEGIT
-214 SLPAICFYCC
+214 SLRNHCFHGCSSLTSITLPKGITSLENACFYDCTS
-224 WKLNNIVL
+224 LTSLTL
-232 PNNITSLGNRCFEG
+232 PEGITSLGDG
-246 CKVLKNIELPNS
+246 
-258 ITSLG
+258 
-263 SECFFGC
+263 
-270 AELENVTIPEG
+270 
-281 VSSLGRGTFRNCDRL
+281 
-296 VDITLPNSITSL
+296 
-308 GSECFS
+308 CFS
-314 GCSSLKNINLPYV
+314 GCSSLTNI
-327 LTSMGF
+327 SF
-333 QCFYGCTSLTKIQ
+333 
-346 LPSSLTTLGFGCF
+346 PSSLKKLYDNIFKYATQNKRIIINATTPPDIRSYGDYAFI
-359 DGCTGLESI
+359 DSNCTLYVPKNYLATYKNTSPWSCAGAFYEGKPIESI
-368 AIPQGLTLL
+368 
-377 DGQCFQDCSNLSTI
+377 
-391 ILPKSI
+391 K
-397 VSIGKECFKGCKK
+397 
-410 LADIVLPEGV
+410 
-420 TTLGES
+420 
-426 CFYGCKQLIKITL
+426 
-439 PSTLKAI
+439 
-446 GRAAFQL
+446 
-453 DNFKDNQMVCLA
+453 
-465 SVPPECGHESSL
+465 L
-477 PSDLSLFVPK
+477 PSDISFEKTEKKKATFSV
-487 EAKNSYQTTK
+487 
-497 PWSSH
+497 
-502 RVYSDYPLSSINLP
+502 LP
-516 SELSV
+516 
-521 VKTKSQKVQIAMIPE
+521 I
-536 SADAQGVVWSCDNGQ
+536 DANQECLKWSCDNSS
-551 ILSVDEDGV
+551 IASIDEKTRE
-560 IKGLKVGTANVIA
+560 ITALKVG
-573 KVKYDTNISSSC
+573 D
-585 KVNVSSLLVSSLDL
+585 
-599 LTPSVVKTIPTQLNA
+599 
-614 KVIPAEADN
+614 
-623 PKLKWTLL
+623 
-631 TPEVATLSETGV
+631 AT
-643 LTGLKMGTAKVK
+643 
-655 IESTDGS
+655 
-662 IVSQVFDVSITGLPV
+662 
-677 SSISLPNAVSIVK
+677 
-690 TKQQKLDYGVYPAAS
+690 
-705 DNQSLKW
+705 
-712 SSSNTD
+712 
-718 VVSVDESSG
+718 
-727 IITAH
+727 
-732 KVGRAII
+732 I
-739 TATAED
+739 TATVDD
-745 GSNTTAST
+745 GSGISAST
-753 VVDVEPL
+753 IVHVTPL
-760 KVESIKLI
+760 KVH
-768 EKVSIVKTN
+768 
-777 MLKLEPSVLPELADD
+777 A
-792 KTLIW
+792 
-797 SSDNKSIATVDEQG
+797 
-811 VVKGVNVGTVHISA
+811 
-825 RAQDGSGVFTNCL
+825 
-838 VTVEPLK
+838 
-845 VETMQFS
+845 MQFAEPKITVS
-852 DSNLSIVKTDKKS
+852 GIKTEK
-865 LSLTLNSEEVD
+865 LTLTLNSPEVD
-876 NKTMKWTS
+876 NKAIKWTS
-884 EDENIATVVQNTNA
+884 SDNSIVTVEENTEAS
-898 TYPLEAIIAA
+898 YPLEAIVST
-908 HKVGKT
+908 HKVGT
-914 VIKAEAQDGSGLSAT
+914 AIITAEAQDGSGISAT
-929 CEVEVTP
+929 CEVEASQLQVSDI
-936 LMVGGLELMTTSV
+936 ELITMSA

-954 TKLEVNVTPS
+954 TLLEANVLPVEANNKKLT
-964 EADNQKLKWTSL
+964 WTSL
-976 TPNIATVS
+976 TPNIATIT
-984 EDGTLTGLKMGT
+984 EDGTITGLKMGT
-996 AQVKAETTDGSN
+996 AQVKATTMDGSN
-1008 FSKTFDVQVLS
+1008 ISKTFDVLITGLS
-1019 LSVSSITL
+1019 ISSITL
-1027 PTDFSIIKTD
+1027 PSESSITKTD
-1037 NQKMEYTVL
+1037 NQKLEYTIF
-1046 PKASDNQNLK
+1046 PAASDNQTLK
-1056 WSSNKPSIASVDENT
+1056 WSSNHTDIASVDENT

-1079 GYASITATATDGSGV
+1079 GDAIITATATDGSEIS
-1094 FASTTIQVKPLKVSA
+1094 ASTTIHVTPLKVSN
-1109 ISIPEKL
+1109 IDIEKEIKL
-1116 NVLWSTTET
+1116 LRTTSTTLAAT
-1125 LVAMATPELAD
+1125 ITPELAD
-1136 NKKLSWSSDDNNI
+1136 DKTLSWVSEDESI
-1149 ATVTQT
+1149 ATVTQE
-1155 GVVKG
+1155 GVVRG
-1160 VNVGTTNITAVATD
+1160 VNVGTTNITATAMD

-1179 ATCKVTVNPITINLS
+1179 ATCKVTVNPVTINLS
-1194 TKTVNLQKGSEYVEQ
+1194 TNTINLQKGSEYVEQ
-1209 TATVLP
+1209 TATILP

-1223 VWTTSGNGVAS
+1223 VWTTSGNGVTS

-1273 VVYVGGLYYLLKG
+1273 VVYVGGLFYLLKG

-1382 LVNIGAEAFK
+1382 LVNIGEEAFK

-1418 ECTALERFTWMGN
+1418 ECTVLERFTWMGN

-1439 SAFYDCPALEKVL
+1439 SAFYGCSALEKVL

-1462 QDYAFFKCISLN
+1462 QDYAFFKCSSLN

-1534 FINNEFLQEIILPE
+1534 FINNDFLQEIILPE

-1628 NVVLPKGTKYIN
+1628 NVVLPKGTKYVN

-1652 IEMPATMDHVND
+1652 IEMPETMDHVND

-1684 GFIGVNNPAS
+1684 KFIGVNDPTR

-1709 SESLYQKDTKWWG
+1709 SESLYQKDTSWWG

-1836 AKKVATVTS
+1836 AKKEATVTS
-1845 IYGGKNKSLEAE
+1845 IYGGKNKSLDAE

-1888 AFTCQNALQALRV
+1888 AFTCQNELQALRV

-2047 LSTSLSIIYDYAFGE
+2047 LSTSLSIIYDYAYGE

-2084 NSNLADIT
+2084 NSNLTDIT

-2160 STAHRLYLNGEEIVD
+2160 STAHRLYLNGEEMVD

>member
-1 MVSILNI
+1 MLCLAVEPPNCIL
-8 RKVFQNKEL
+8 KE
-17 YKTNNMKQHLHYFQR
+17 YT
-32 LLLATVMILNYV
+32 
-44 VVYADNIEI
+44 
-53 GGICYSVR
+53 
-61 YVAKD
+61 D
-66 TYDIAVTNKEGGYSG
+66 THN
-81 DIVIP
+81 
-86 QTINYDG
+86 
-93 KERQVTSIDYRC
+93 
-105 FSGCTELTSVKI
+105 
-117 PDGVTS
+117 TS
-123 LKRDCFKDCS
+123 LVNNTM
-133 SLTSVIIPNSVTSL
+133 SL
-147 GEASFYGCSKLE
+147 Y
-159 SVKLPVG
+159 
-166 ITSLSEYCFGNCLV
+166 
-180 LKNIELPNSV
+180 
-190 TSLGAGCFQFC
+190 
-201 EELESI
+201 
-207 NLPNGIT
+207 
-214 SLPAICFYCC
+214 
-224 WKLNNIVL
+224 
-232 PNNITSLGNRCFEG
+232 
-246 CKVLKNIELPNS
+246 
-258 ITSLG
+258 
-263 SECFFGC
+263 
-270 AELENVTIPEG
+270 
-281 VSSLGRGTFRNCDRL
+281 
-296 VDITLPNSITSL
+296 
-308 GSECFS
+308 
-314 GCSSLKNINLPYV
+314 
-327 LTSMGF
+327 
-333 QCFYGCTSLTKIQ
+333 
-346 LPSSLTTLGFGCF
+346 
-359 DGCTGLESI
+359 
-368 AIPQGLTLL
+368 
-377 DGQCFQDCSNLSTI
+377 
-391 ILPKSI
+391 
-397 VSIGKECFKGCKK
+397 
-410 LADIVLPEGV
+410 
-420 TTLGES
+420 
-426 CFYGCKQLIKITL
+426 
-439 PSTLKAI
+439 
-446 GRAAFQL
+446 
-453 DNFKDNQMVCLA
+453 
-465 SVPPECGHESSL
+465 
-477 PSDLSLFVPK
+477 VPK
-487 EAKNSYQTTK
+487 ESKEKYKQSNAWNSAKGIYPLYPTSSVSLVKEVSVDKAKPTK
-497 PWSSH
+497 LEYTIMPENAGTKELEWSSE
-502 RVYSDYPLSSINLP
+502 N
-516 SELSV
+516 
-521 VKTKSQKVQIAMIPE
+521 
-536 SADAQGVVWSCDNGQ
+536 
-551 ILSVDEDGV
+551 
-560 IKGLKVGTANVIA
+560 
-573 KVKYDTNISSSC
+573 
-585 KVNVSSLLVSSLDL
+585 
-599 LTPSVVKTIPTQLNA
+599 
-614 KVIPAEADN
+614 
-623 PKLKWTLL
+623 
-631 TPEVATLSETGV
+631 PEVATVDANGIVTGKKIGKTV
-643 LTGLKMGTAKVK
+643 ITAKTK
-655 IESTDGS
+655 DGTD
-662 IVSQVFDVSITGLPV
+662 I
-677 SSISLPNAVSIVK
+677 
-690 TKQQKLDYGVYPAAS
+690 
-705 DNQSLKW
+705 
-712 SSSNTD
+712 
-718 VVSVDESSG
+718 
-727 IITAH
+727 
-732 KVGRAII
+732 
-739 TATAED
+739 
-745 GSNTTAST
+745 TAST
-753 VVDVEPL
+753 TFTVLPL
-760 KVESIKLI
+760 KVEAMTFAEPL
-768 EKVSIVKTN
+768 VSIARTK
-777 MLKLEPSVLPELADD
+777 D
-792 KTLIW
+792 KTI
-797 SSDNKSIATVDEQG
+797 T
-811 VVKGVNVGTVHISA
+811 
-825 RAQDGSGVFTNCL
+825 
-838 VTVEPLK
+838 
-845 VETMQFS
+845 
-852 DSNLSIVKTDKKS
+852 
-865 LSLTLNSEEVD
+865 LTLNSEEVD
-876 NKTMKWTS
+876 NKQMVWTS
-884 EDENIATVVQNTNA
+884 SDESVATVTQNLDSS
-898 TYPLEAIIAA
+898 YPLEAIVTA
-908 HKVGKT
+908 HKIGKT
-914 VIKAEAQDGSGLSAT
+914 TIKAEAQDGSGMSAT

-936 LMVGGLELMTTSV
+936 LMASDISLLTASV
-949 IKTIP
+949 VKTIP
-954 TKLEVNVTPS
+954 TQLEANVSPAET
-964 EADNQKLKWTSL
+964 DNKKLKWASL
-976 TPNIATVS
+976 TPDIATVT
-984 EDGTLTGLKMGT
+984 EDGIMTGLKMGT
-996 AQVKAETTDGSN
+996 AKVKAETTDGSN
-1008 FSKTFDVQVLS
+1008 LSVVFEVQVMGLPVSTIS
-1019 LSVSSITL
+1019 LPAES
-1027 PTDFSIIKTD
+1027 SIIKTESMKLEYSILPLVSD
-1037 NQKMEYTVL
+1037 NQK
-1046 PKASDNQNLK
+1046 LK
-1056 WSSNKPSIASVDENT
+1056 WSSNATDIASVDENT

-1079 GYASITATATDGSGV
+1079 GDAVITATATDGSGIS
-1094 FASTTIQVKPLKVSA
+1094 ASTKIHVTPLK
-1109 ISIPEKL
+1109 ISQIEMSKEMSL
-1116 NVLWSTTET
+1116 LHSLSKQIEVKF
-1125 LVAMATPELAD
+1125 TPELAD
-1136 NKKLSWSSDDNNI
+1136 NKTLKWTSDNEDI
-1149 ATVTQT
+1149 ATVTQE
-1155 GVVKG
+1155 GVVTG
-1160 VNVGTTNITAVATD
+1160 VNVGSANITATTTD
-1174 GSGVS
+1174 GTELT
-1179 ATCKVTVNPITINLS
+1179 ATCKVTVNPVTIELS
-1194 TKTVNLQKGSEYVEQ
+1194 TNTINLQKGSEYLEQ
-1209 TATVLP
+1209 TATILP
-1215 ENYEHKDV
+1215 ENYEHMDV

-1234 VDKDGHITANKPGVD
+1234 VDKDGRITANKPGVD

-1286 TTDENREATVT
+1286 TTDDTREATVT

-1382 LVNIGAEAFK
+1382 LVNIGEEAFK
-1392 WCTGLTR
+1392 WCTGLKR

-1534 FINNEFLQEIILPE
+1534 FINNDFLQKIILPE

-1628 NVVLPKGTKYIN
+1628 NVVLPKGTKYVN

-1684 GFIGVNNPAS
+1684 EFIGVNDPTS

-1709 SESLYQKDTKWWG
+1709 SESLYQKDTSWWG

-1836 AKKVATVTS
+1836 AKKEATVTS

-1888 AFTCQNALQALRV
+1888 AFTCQNELQALRV

-2062 CGFSQLI
+2062 CGFSQI
-2069 LPESLKS
+2069 VLPESLKS

-2092 IPKKTE
+2092 VPKKTE

-2153 NAAANPA
+2153 NVAANPA
-2160 STAHRLYLNGEEIVD
+2160 STAHRLYLNGEEMVD

-2272 EGCNAPSDADKKVT
+2272 EGCKDPGVEDVKVS

-2291 QTEATLK
+2291 QTEITLK
-2298 PNDTMQLE
+2298 PDDTLQLE
-2306 ATVYPTDAADKKIL
+2306 ATVYPTEAANKSVIWK
-2320 WTSSNK
+2320 SSNE

-2409 DWVSAQTSVVEV
+2409 DWVSAKSSVVEV

-2455 ILSTGISNITMGEVK
+2455 IPSTGISNITMGEVK

-2518 MRGKTV
+2518 MRGKTI

>member
-1 MVSILNI
+1 MKECLLNKYLLVFLIAWMSIMMSKASSWYENMYD
-8 RKVFQNKEL
+8 KE
-17 YKTNNMKQHLHYFQR
+17 TD
-32 LLLATVMILNYV
+32 I
-44 VVYADNIEI
+44 I
-53 GGICYSVR
+53 
-61 YVAKD
+61 AKYEVD
-66 TYDIAVTNKEGGYSG
+66 ENASSGYSATLFQFPSNMLWL
-81 DIVIP
+81 DFLNDVDAMYI
-86 QTINYDG
+86 DG
-93 KERQVTSIDYRC
+93 Q
-105 FSGCTELTSVKI
+105 SVDKRFI
-117 PDGVTS
+117 FFASKGEHVVLIK
-123 LKRDCFKDCS
+123 LKRNVR
-133 SLTSVIIPNSVTSL
+133 T
-147 GEASFYGCSKLE
+147 
-159 SVKLPVG
+159 
-166 ITSLSEYCFGNCLV
+166 
-180 LKNIELPNSV
+180 LKNY
-190 TSLGAGCFQFC
+190 TFC
-201 EELESI
+201 
-207 NLPNGIT
+207 
-214 SLPAICFYCC
+214 
-224 WKLNNIVL
+224 
-232 PNNITSLGNRCFEG
+232 
-246 CKVLKNIELPNS
+246 
-258 ITSLG
+258 
-263 SECFFGC
+263 
-270 AELENVTIPEG
+270 
-281 VSSLGRGTFRNCDRL
+281 
-296 VDITLPNSITSL
+296 
-308 GSECFS
+308 
-314 GCSSLKNINLPYV
+314 
-327 LTSMGF
+327 
-333 QCFYGCTSLTKIQ
+333 
-346 LPSSLTTLGFGCF
+346 
-359 DGCTGLESI
+359 
-368 AIPQGLTLL
+368 LL
-377 DGQCFQDCSNLSTI
+377 DGKHHSGRLIEVRIPSCITNIEPYNFIECPYLQRIFSYATQAPIKEKLRKGTDQQLQIYVDNYKNIYSYEYIFAAGDASNAFFKCGYSAQNAKLCIPENAKGYDTNGWEQLKKYYAKVELKLEIPSKLSVERT
-391 ILPKSI
+391 KTI
-397 VSIGKECFKGCKK
+397 VS
-410 LADIVLPEGV
+410 
-420 TTLGES
+420 
-426 CFYGCKQLIKITL
+426 
-439 PSTLKAI
+439 
-446 GRAAFQL
+446 
-453 DNFKDNQMVCLA
+453 
-465 SVPPECGHESSL
+465 
-477 PSDLSLFVPK
+477 
-487 EAKNSYQTTK
+487 
-497 PWSSH
+497 
-502 RVYSDYPLSSINLP
+502 DY
-516 SELSV
+516 V
-521 VKTKSQKVQIAMIPE
+521 KSQ
-536 SADAQGVVWSCDNGQ
+536 
-551 ILSVDEDGV
+551 SVDEGSDFFYNLGDKTIADV
-560 IKGLKVGTANVIA
+560 NFDKNSIIVKGLKVGKTQLKTVYYGIER
-573 KVKYDTNISSSC
+573 YCDITI
-585 KVNVSSLLVSSLDL
+585 
-599 LTPSVVKTIPTQLNA
+599 TPLKMTSIELPKTITLITNKRQTLKPKIIPEDADDKDGKTFIWKSEDESIATVTQ
-614 KVIPAEADN
+614 D
-623 PKLKWTLL
+623 
-631 TPEVATLSETGV
+631 GV
-643 LTGLKMGTAKVK
+643 
-655 IESTDGS
+655 
-662 IVSQVFDVSITGLPV
+662 VSGIGYG
-677 SSISLPNAVSIVK
+677 K
-690 TKQQKLDYGVYPAAS
+690 TRVTCMAS
-705 DNQSLKW
+705 DNSNLSASCEVVNSAPITIDLSTKTLNLQEGSSYGEQKVNISGKDFSISDVLVKSL
-712 SSSNTD
+712 NEN
-718 VVSVDESSG
+718 VVSVDENG
-727 IITAH
+727 
-732 KVGRAII
+732 
-739 TATAED
+739 
-745 GSNTTAST
+745 
-753 VVDVEPL
+753 
-760 KVESIKLI
+760 
-768 EKVSIVKTN
+768 
-777 MLKLEPSVLPELADD
+777 
-792 KTLIW
+792 
-797 SSDNKSIATVDEQG
+797 
-811 VVKGVNVGTVHISA
+811 
-825 RAQDGSGVFTNCL
+825 
-838 VTVEPLK
+838 
-845 VETMQFS
+845 
-852 DSNLSIVKTDKKS
+852 
-865 LSLTLNSEEVD
+865 
-876 NKTMKWTS
+876 
-884 EDENIATVVQNTNA
+884 
-898 TYPLEAIIAA
+898 
-908 HKVGKT
+908 
-914 VIKAEAQDGSGLSAT
+914 VIKAG
-929 CEVEVTP
+929 TP
-936 LMVGGLELMTTSV
+936 G
-949 IKTIP
+949 
-954 TKLEVNVTPS
+954 
-964 EADNQKLKWTSL
+964 
-976 TPNIATVS
+976 IATIRYYMS
-984 EDGTLTGLKMGT
+984 
-996 AQVKAETTDGSN
+996 Q
-1008 FSKTFDVQVLS
+1008 
-1019 LSVSSITL
+1019 
-1027 PTDFSIIKTD
+1027 
-1037 NQKMEYTVL
+1037 
-1046 PKASDNQNLK
+1046 
-1056 WSSNKPSIASVDENT
+1056 DEN
-1071 GVITAHKV
+1071 V
-1079 GYASITATATDGSGV
+1079 YAD
-1094 FASTTIQVKPLKVSA
+1094 
-1109 ISIPEKL
+1109 
-1116 NVLWSTTET
+1116 
-1125 LVAMATPELAD
+1125 
-1136 NKKLSWSSDDNNI
+1136 
-1149 ATVTQT
+1149 
-1155 GVVKG
+1155 
-1160 VNVGTTNITAVATD
+1160 
-1174 GSGVS
+1174 
-1179 ATCKVTVNPITINLS
+1179 CK
-1194 TKTVNLQKGSEYVEQ
+1194 
-1209 TATVLP
+1209 
-1215 ENYEHKDV
+1215 
-1223 VWTTSGNGVAS
+1223 
-1234 VDKDGHITANKPGVD
+1234 
-1249 TLRCSLSYDS
+1249 
-1259 HIYSECRVIVYEDN
+1259 VIVYEDN

-1354 PRTVTEVEPH
+1354 PRTVTAVEPH

-1382 LVNIGAEAFK
+1382 LVNIGEEAFK
-1392 WCTGLTR
+1392 WCTGLKR

-1494 SLTNIHLSNSLNYI
+1494 SLTNIHLSTSLNYI

-1534 FINNEFLQEIILPE
+1534 FINNDFLQEIILPE

-1628 NVVLPKGTKYIN
+1628 NVVLPKGTKYVN

-1684 GFIGVNNPAS
+1684 EFIGVNDPTS

-1709 SESLYQKDTKWWG
+1709 SESLYQKDTSWWG

-1734 TAVVEKIDLS
+1734 TAVVEKLDLS

-1836 AKKVATVTS
+1836 AKKEATVTS

-1866 VSIPEQT
+1866 VSIPELT

-1880 DVKKVGGY
+1880 AVKKVGGY
-1888 AFTCQNALQALRV
+1888 AFTCQNELQALRV

-1953 QYLDVIDTAAFKN
+1953 QYFDVIDTAAFKN

-2132 CAVLSKVNID
+2132 CPVLSKVNID

-2160 STAHRLYLNGEEIVD
+2160 STAHRLYLNSEEMVD
-2175 IELPVGTKYIGNN
+2175 VELPVGTKYIGNN

-2306 ATVYPTDAADKKIL
+2306 ATVYPTDAANKKIL
-2320 WTSSNK
+2320 WTSSNE

-2360 CHIKVEKEKEPEV
+2360 CHIKVENEKEPEV

-2409 DWVSAQTSVVEV
+2409 DWLSAKTSVVEV
-2421 DKEGNILGVSEGKAI
+2421 DKEGNILGISEGKAV

-2455 ILSTGISNITMGEVK
+2455 IPSTGISNITMGEVK

-2500 RGTDHEV
+2500 RGTDHEI
-2507 DLNASGIYIVK
+2507 DLKAAGVYIIKVK
-2518 MRGKTV
+2518 GKTLKFSV
-2524 KFNVK
+2524 K

>member
-1 MVSILNI
+1 MKRSLYFYKWFVAVVVLICSTTTMSAQTKVTSLSQLKAGSVIKIYPKDSNGTSHYGESKYALACSGDGQPLTSYEKAGSGDEWTLEDAGDGLCYLKNDKGCYWTYQGRSSDYLKCTMNKNSAVKICLTWDTKYSGACFWNSKDNCGLN
-8 RKVFQNKEL
+8 NL
-17 YKTNNMKQHLHYFQR
+17 YDD
-32 LLLATVMILNYV
+32 NYV
-44 VVYADNIEI
+44 FNWWTISDR
-53 GGICYSVR
+53 YSGD
-61 YVAKD
+61 AN
-66 TYDIAVTNKEGGYSG
+66 TTFDIALLKEGSGNVFPSLEKRDIVLNGIKYRLYPTKTAKVLKKNDYSG

-86 QTINYDG
+86 ETVTYNNITY
-93 KERQVTSIDYRC
+93 KITSLERGCFEGCWLLTSINLSSSITSLESGCFEGCWSLTSINLPSSITSLGDDC
-105 FSGCTELTSVKI
+105 FS
-117 PDGVTS
+117 
-123 LKRDCFKDCS
+123 DCS
-133 SLTSVIIPNSVTSL
+133 SLTS
-147 GEASFYGCSKLE
+147 
-159 SVKLPVG
+159 
-166 ITSLSEYCFGNCLV
+166 
-180 LKNIELPNSV
+180 
-190 TSLGAGCFQFC
+190 
-201 EELESI
+201 I
-207 NLPNGIT
+207 NLP
-214 SLPAICFYCC
+214 S
-224 WKLNNIVL
+224 
-232 PNNITSLGNRCFEG
+232 
-246 CKVLKNIELPNS
+246 S

-263 SECFFGC
+263 SY
-270 AELENVTIPEG
+270 
-281 VSSLGRGTFRNCDRL
+281 
-296 VDITLPNSITSL
+296 
-308 GSECFS
+308 CFS
-314 GCSSLKNINLPYV
+314 GCSSLTSINLP
-327 LTSMGF
+327 SSI
-333 QCFYGCTSLTKIQ
+333 TSLGDDCFSDCSSLTGIN
-346 LPSSLTTLGFGCF
+346 LPSSITSLERSCFRGCSSLT
-359 DGCTGLESI
+359 SI
-368 AIPQGLTLL
+368 NFPSGIT
-377 DGQCFQDCSNLSTI
+377 S
-391 ILPKSI
+391 
-397 VSIGKECFKGCKK
+397 
-410 LADIVLPEGV
+410 
-420 TTLGES
+420 LGES
-426 CFYGCKQLIKITL
+426 CFSECSSLASIEL
-439 PSTLKAI
+439 PSALTSLGENCFEKCSH
-446 GRAAFQL
+446 L
-453 DNFKDNQMVCLA
+453 TSMLCLA
-465 SVPPECGHESSL
+465 VEPPNCILKEYTDTHNTSL
-477 PSDLSLFVPK
+477 VNNTMSLYVPK
-487 EAKNSYQTTK
+487 ESKEKYKQSNAWNSAKGIYPLYPTSSVSLVKEVSVDKAKPTK
-497 PWSSH
+497 LEYTIMPENAGTKELEWSSE
-502 RVYSDYPLSSINLP
+502 N
-516 SELSV
+516 
-521 VKTKSQKVQIAMIPE
+521 
-536 SADAQGVVWSCDNGQ
+536 
-551 ILSVDEDGV
+551 
-560 IKGLKVGTANVIA
+560 
-573 KVKYDTNISSSC
+573 
-585 KVNVSSLLVSSLDL
+585 
-599 LTPSVVKTIPTQLNA
+599 
-614 KVIPAEADN
+614 
-623 PKLKWTLL
+623 
-631 TPEVATLSETGV
+631 PEVATVDANGIVTGKKIGKTV
-643 LTGLKMGTAKVK
+643 ITAKTK
-655 IESTDGS
+655 DGTD
-662 IVSQVFDVSITGLPV
+662 I
-677 SSISLPNAVSIVK
+677 
-690 TKQQKLDYGVYPAAS
+690 
-705 DNQSLKW
+705 
-712 SSSNTD
+712 
-718 VVSVDESSG
+718 
-727 IITAH
+727 
-732 KVGRAII
+732 
-739 TATAED
+739 
-745 GSNTTAST
+745 TAST
-753 VVDVEPL
+753 TFTVLPL
-760 KVESIKLI
+760 KVEAMTFAEPL
-768 EKVSIVKTN
+768 VSIARTK
-777 MLKLEPSVLPELADD
+777 D
-792 KTLIW
+792 KTI
-797 SSDNKSIATVDEQG
+797 T
-811 VVKGVNVGTVHISA
+811 
-825 RAQDGSGVFTNCL
+825 
-838 VTVEPLK
+838 
-845 VETMQFS
+845 
-852 DSNLSIVKTDKKS
+852 
-865 LSLTLNSEEVD
+865 LTLNSEEVD
-876 NKTMKWTS
+876 NKQMVWTS
-884 EDENIATVVQNTNA
+884 SDESVATVTQNLDSS
-898 TYPLEAIIAA
+898 YPLEAIVTA
-908 HKVGKT
+908 HKIGKT
-914 VIKAEAQDGSGLSAT
+914 TIKAEAQDGSGMSAT

-936 LMVGGLELMTTSV
+936 LMASDISLLTASV
-949 IKTIP
+949 VKTIP
-954 TKLEVNVTPS
+954 TQLEANVSPAET
-964 EADNQKLKWTSL
+964 DNKKLKWASL
-976 TPNIATVS
+976 TPNIATVT
-984 EDGTLTGLKMGT
+984 EDGIMTGLKMGT
-996 AQVKAETTDGSN
+996 AKVKAETTDGSN
-1008 FSKTFDVQVLS
+1008 
-1019 LSVSSITL
+1019 LSVVFEVQITGL
-1027 PTDFSIIKTD
+1027 PVSTISLPAESSIIKTESMKLEYSILPLVSD
-1037 NQKMEYTVL
+1037 NQK
-1046 PKASDNQNLK
+1046 LK
-1056 WSSNKPSIASVDENT
+1056 WSSNATDIASVDENT

-1079 GYASITATATDGSGV
+1079 GDAVITATATDGSGIS
-1094 FASTTIQVKPLKVSA
+1094 ASTKIHVIPLK
-1109 ISIPEKL
+1109 ISQIEMSKEMSL
-1116 NVLWSTTET
+1116 LHSLSKQIEVKF
-1125 LVAMATPELAD
+1125 TPELAD
-1136 NKKLSWSSDDNNI
+1136 NKTLKWISDNEDI
-1149 ATVTQT
+1149 ATVNQE
-1155 GVVKG
+1155 GVVTG
-1160 VNVGTTNITAVATD
+1160 VNVGSANITATTTD
-1174 GSGVS
+1174 GTELS
-1179 ATCKVTVNPITINLS
+1179 ATCKVTVNPVTIELS
-1194 TKTVNLQKGSEYVEQ
+1194 TNTINLQKGSEYVEQ
-1209 TATVLP
+1209 TATILP

-1382 LVNIGAEAFK
+1382 LVNIGEEAFK
-1392 WCTGLTR
+1392 WCTGLKR

-1406 LKMNS
+1406 LKMKS

-1439 SAFYDCPALEKVL
+1439 SAFYDCSALEKVL

-1494 SLTNIHLSNSLNYI
+1494 SLTNIHLSTSLNYI

-1534 FINNEFLQEIILPE
+1534 FINNDFLQEIILPE

-1628 NVVLPKGTKYIN
+1628 NVVLPKGTKYVN

-1684 GFIGVNNPAS
+1684 EFIGVNNPAS

-1709 SESLYQKDTKWWG
+1709 SESLYQKDTSWWG

-1845 IYGGKNKSLEAE
+1845 IYGGKNKSLDVE

-1888 AFTCQNALQALRV
+1888 AFTCQNELQALRV

-1988 FYCDSKLETVKWNDK
+1988 FYCDSKLKTVKWNDK

-2017 SSLNHFIMPNS
+2017 SSFNHFIMPNS

-2062 CGFSQLI
+2062 CGFSQI
-2069 LPESLKS
+2069 VLPESLKS

-2160 STAHRLYLNGEEIVD
+2160 STAHRLYLNGEELLDV
-2175 IELPVGTKYIGNN
+2175 ELPVGTKYIGNN

-2272 EGCNAPSDADKKVT
+2272 EGCKDPGVEDVKVS

-2291 QTEATLK
+2291 QTEITLK
-2298 PNDTMQLE
+2298 PDDTLQLE
-2306 ATVYPTDAADKKIL
+2306 ATVYPTEAANKSVIWK
-2320 WTSSNK
+2320 SSNE

-2409 DWVSAQTSVVEV
+2409 DWVSAKSSVVEV

-2455 ILSTGISNITMGEVK
+2455 IPSTGISNITMGEVK

-2518 MRGKTV
+2518 MRGKTI

>member
-1 MVSILNI
+1 MI
-8 RKVFQNKEL
+8 RSLHF
-17 YKTNNMKQHLHYFQR
+17 YKWFV
-32 LLLATVMILNYV
+32 AV
-44 VVYADNIEI
+44 VVL
-53 GGICYSVR
+53 ICSTSTMSAQTKVTSASQLKAGSVIKI
-61 YVAKD
+61 YP
-66 TYDIAVTNKEGGYSG
+66 KEGYGTSHYGESNYALACSGDGQLLTSYGKAGSGDEWTLEDAGDGYCYLKNDKGCYWAYQGYSSFDSFNCTMNKNSAVKISLSWDTKYSGVCFWNAEDGRGLNNLDGYNYRYNWWSNPDDYSG
-81 DIVIP
+81 DANTTFDIALLKEGSGNDFVQGEKVKVLIDGLKYSLDIEQKTAKVIANHQEYSGYIVIP
-86 QTINYDG
+86 SN
-93 KERQVTSIDYRC
+93 VTYNNVIYKVNMLGTKCFFACRSLKSITLP
-105 FSGCTELTSVKI
+105 SSI
-117 PDGVTS
+117 TS
-123 LKRDCFKDCS
+123 LGDNCFALCSSLKSINLPSNIISLGDWCFWDCNNLASISLPSGITKLGVSCFEGCS
-133 SLTSVIIPNSVTSL
+133 SLTSIDLPSGITTL
-147 GEASFYGCSKLE
+147 GFRCFYGCSSLTNIC
-159 SVKLPVG
+159 LPSG
-166 ITSLSEYCFGNCLV
+166 IT
-180 LKNIELPNSV
+180 
-190 TSLGAGCFQFC
+190 TLG
-201 EELESI
+201 
-207 NLPNGIT
+207 
-214 SLPAICFYCC
+214 
-224 WKLNNIVL
+224 
-232 PNNITSLGNRCFEG
+232 
-246 CKVLKNIELPNS
+246 
-258 ITSLG
+258 G
-263 SECFFGC
+263 S
-270 AELENVTIPEG
+270 
-281 VSSLGRGTFRNCDRL
+281 
-296 VDITLPNSITSL
+296 
-308 GSECFS
+308 CFS
-314 GCSSLKNINLPYV
+314 NCSK
-327 LTSMGF
+327 LTSM
-333 QCFYGCTSLTKIQ
+333 L
-346 LPSSLTTLGFGCF
+346 
-359 DGCTGLESI
+359 
-368 AIPQGLTLL
+368 
-377 DGQCFQDCSNLSTI
+377 
-391 ILPKSI
+391 
-397 VSIGKECFKGCKK
+397 
-410 LADIVLPEGV
+410 
-420 TTLGES
+420 
-426 CFYGCKQLIKITL
+426 
-439 PSTLKAI
+439 
-446 GRAAFQL
+446 
-453 DNFKDNQMVCLA
+453 CLA
-465 SVPPECGHESSL
+465 VDPPRSKSNESL
-477 PSDLSLFVPK
+477 VGEAIRLYVPK
-487 EAKNSYQTTK
+487 ESIEKYKNSATWRYA
-497 PWSSH
+497 H
-502 RVYSDYPLSSINLP
+502 SINPL
-516 SELSV
+516 
-521 VKTKSQKVQIAMIPE
+521 
-536 SADAQGVVWSCDNGQ
+536 
-551 ILSVDEDGV
+551 
-560 IKGLKVGTANVIA
+560 
-573 KVKYDTNISSSC
+573 Y
-585 KVNVSSLLVSSLDL
+585 
-599 LTPSVVKTIPTQLNA
+599 
-614 KVIPAEADN
+614 PA
-623 PKLKWTLL
+623 
-631 TPEVATLSETGV
+631 
-643 LTGLKMGTAKVK
+643 
-655 IESTDGS
+655 
-662 IVSQVFDVSITGLPV
+662 
-677 SSISLPNAVSIVK
+677 SSISLAKDITVLK
-690 TKQQKLDYGVYPAAS
+690 TKSIKIEYSILP
-705 DNQSLKW
+705 DNAGTKELEW
-712 SSSNTD
+712 SSSNT
-718 VVSVDESSG
+718 
-727 IITAH
+727 
-732 KVGRAII
+732 
-739 TATAED
+739 
-745 GSNTTAST
+745 N
-753 VVDVEPL
+753 
-760 KVESIKLI
+760 
-768 EKVSIVKTN
+768 
-777 MLKLEPSVLPELADD
+777 
-792 KTLIW
+792 
-797 SSDNKSIATVDEQG
+797 IATVDANGLVTGKKSGTVTISAKTKDGTDIVASTIVKVLPLPIETMAFVETSVS
-811 VVKGVNVGTVHISA
+811 VVKTQNKI
-825 RAQDGSGVFTNCL
+825 
-838 VTVEPLK
+838 
-845 VETMQFS
+845 
-852 DSNLSIVKTDKKS
+852 I
-865 LSLTLNSEEVD
+865 SLTFDPHED
-876 NKTMKWTS
+876 NYKYYMVWTS
-884 EDENIATVVQNTNA
+884 SDESVATVAQNPNSS
-898 TYPLEAIIAA
+898 YPLEAIVTA
-908 HKVGKT
+908 HKIGKAT
-914 VIKAEAQDGSGLSAT
+914 IKAEAQDGSGMSAT

-936 LMVGGLELMTTSV
+936 LMVNDISLQTTSS

-954 TKLEVNVTPS
+954 IQLKADVTPA
-964 EADNQKLKWTSL
+964 EADNKKLKWTSL
-976 TPNIATVS
+976 TPDIATVT
-984 EDGTLTGLKMGT
+984 EDGMFTGLKMGT
-996 AQVKAETTDGSN
+996 AKIKAEATDGSNFSKIFNVEITGLPVSSISLPTTPVSVVKTKTGKIKVVFEPLAADNQKLTWTSSRTDIATVDNEGVVTGKKVGTTRITAATTDGTNLKASVDVNIEPLKVETMAFAEPSVSIVKTEDKTIKLTLNSEEVDNKRMVWTSSDESVATVVQNMNAVYPLEAIVVAHKVGKATIKAEAQDGSGMSATCEVVVTPLMVSDFSLLTASVVKTIPTQLEANVSPTEADNKKLKWTSLTPDIATVTEDGMMTGLKMGTAKVKAETTDGSN
-1008 FSKTFDVQVLS
+1008 LSCVFEVQVTGLPVSTIS
-1019 LSVSSITL
+1019 LPAES
-1027 PTDFSIIKTD
+1027 SIIKTESM
-1037 NQKMEYTVL
+1037 KLECSIL
-1046 PKASDNQNLK
+1046 PLASDNQKLQ
-1056 WSSNKPSIASVDENT
+1056 WSSNATDIASVDEST

-1079 GYASITATATDGSGV
+1079 GDAVITATTTDGSDIS
-1094 FASTTIQVKPLKVSA
+1094 ASTTIHVTPLKVSQIEMSKE
-1109 ISIPEKL
+1109 ISL
-1116 NVLWSTTET
+1116 LHT
-1125 LVAMATPELAD
+1125 LSKQIEVNIAPELAD
-1136 NKKLSWSSDDNNI
+1136 NKTLKWTSDNENI
-1149 ATVTQT
+1149 TTVTQE

-1160 VNVGTTNITAVATD
+1160 MNVGSANITATAMD

-1179 ATCKVTVNPITINLS
+1179 ATCKVTVDPVTINLS
-1194 TKTVNLQKGSEYVEQ
+1194 TNTINLQKGSEYVEQ

-1215 ENYEHKDV
+1215 ENYEYKDV

-1286 TTDENREATVT
+1286 TTDDTREATVT

-1382 LVNIGAEAFK
+1382 LVNIGEEAFK
-1392 WCTGLTR
+1392 WCTGLKR
-1399 FTFDGTS
+1399 FTFAGTS

-1418 ECTALERFTWMGN
+1418 ECTALERFTWEGN

-1439 SAFYDCPALEKVL
+1439 SAFYDCSALEKVL

-1474 NFEMPN
+1474 NFDMPN

-1534 FINNEFLQEIILPE
+1534 FINNDFLQEIILPE

-1684 GFIGVNNPAS
+1684 EFIGVNDPTR

-1709 SESLYQKDTKWWG
+1709 SESLYQKDTSWWG

-1888 AFTCQNALQALRV
+1888 AFTCQNELQALRV

-2160 STAHRLYLNGEEIVD
+2160 STAHRLYLNGEEMVD

-2306 ATVYPTDAADKKIL
+2306 ATVYPTDAANKKIL
-2320 WTSSNK
+2320 WTSSNE

-2455 ILSTGISNITMGEVK
+2455 IPSTGISNITMGEVK

>member
-1 MVSILNI
+1 M
-8 RKVFQNKEL
+8 
-17 YKTNNMKQHLHYFQR
+17 
-32 LLLATVMILNYV
+32 
-44 VVYADNIEI
+44 
-53 GGICYSVR
+53 
-61 YVAKD
+61 
-66 TYDIAVTNKEGGYSG
+66 
-81 DIVIP
+81 
-86 QTINYDG
+86 
-93 KERQVTSIDYRC
+93 
-105 FSGCTELTSVKI
+105 
-117 PDGVTS
+117 
-123 LKRDCFKDCS
+123 
-133 SLTSVIIPNSVTSL
+133 
-147 GEASFYGCSKLE
+147 
-159 SVKLPVG
+159 
-166 ITSLSEYCFGNCLV
+166 
-180 LKNIELPNSV
+180 
-190 TSLGAGCFQFC
+190 
-201 EELESI
+201 
-207 NLPNGIT
+207 
-214 SLPAICFYCC
+214 
-224 WKLNNIVL
+224 
-232 PNNITSLGNRCFEG
+232 
-246 CKVLKNIELPNS
+246 
-258 ITSLG
+258 
-263 SECFFGC
+263 
-270 AELENVTIPEG
+270 
-281 VSSLGRGTFRNCDRL
+281 
-296 VDITLPNSITSL
+296 
-308 GSECFS
+308 
-314 GCSSLKNINLPYV
+314 
-327 LTSMGF
+327 TSMGF

-662 IVSQVFDVSITGLPV
+662 MVSQVFDVSITGLPV

-1008 FSKTFDVQVLS
+1008 FSKTFDVQVLA

-1179 ATCKVTVNPITINLS
+1179 ATCKVTVNPVTINLS

-2062 CGFSQLI
+2062 CGFSQII

-2092 IPKKTE
+2092 IPKKAE

-2107 CSALESVTFK
+2107 CSALERVTFK

-2246 KATLHVIYGNE
+2246 KATLHVIYGKE

-2320 WTSSNK
+2320 WTSSNE

-2455 ILSTGISNITMGEVK
+2455 IPFTGISNITMGEVK

>member
-1 MVSILNI
+1 MKRSLYFYKWFVAVVVLICSTTTMSAQTKVTSLSQLKAGSVIKIYPKDSNGTSHYGESKYALACSGDGQPLTSYEKAGSGDEWTLEDAGDGLCYLKNDKGCYWTYQGRSSDYLKCTMNKNSAVKICLTWDTKYSGACFWNSKDNCGLN
-8 RKVFQNKEL
+8 NL
-17 YKTNNMKQHLHYFQR
+17 YDD
-32 LLLATVMILNYV
+32 NYV
-44 VVYADNIEI
+44 FNWWTISDR
-53 GGICYSVR
+53 YSGD
-61 YVAKD
+61 AN
-66 TYDIAVTNKEGGYSG
+66 TTFDIALLKEGSGNVFPSLEKRDIVLNGIKYRLYPTKTAKVLKKNDYSG

-86 QTINYDG
+86 ETVTYNNITY
-93 KERQVTSIDYRC
+93 KITSLERGCFEGCWLLTSINLSSSITSLESGCFEGCWSLTSINLPSSITSLGDDC
-105 FSGCTELTSVKI
+105 FS
-117 PDGVTS
+117 
-123 LKRDCFKDCS
+123 DCS
-133 SLTSVIIPNSVTSL
+133 SLTSINLPSSITSL
-147 GEASFYGCSKLE
+147 GD
-159 SVKLPVG
+159 
-166 ITSLSEYCFGNCLV
+166 
-180 LKNIELPNSV
+180 
-190 TSLGAGCFQFC
+190 GCFRDC
-201 EELESI
+201 SRLTSI
-207 NLPNGIT
+207 NLP
-214 SLPAICFYCC
+214 S
-224 WKLNNIVL
+224 
-232 PNNITSLGNRCFEG
+232 
-246 CKVLKNIELPNS
+246 S

-263 SECFFGC
+263 SYCFRGC
-270 AELENVTIPEG
+270 
-281 VSSLGRGTFRNCDRL
+281 SRL
-296 VDITLPNSITSL
+296 TSINLPSSITSL
-308 GSECFS
+308 GSYCFS
-314 GCSSLKNINLPYV
+314 GCSSLTSINLP
-327 LTSMGF
+327 SSI
-333 QCFYGCTSLTKIQ
+333 TSLGDDCFSDCSSLTGIN
-346 LPSSLTTLGFGCF
+346 LPSSITSLERSCFRGCSSLT
-359 DGCTGLESI
+359 SI
-368 AIPQGLTLL
+368 NFPSGIT
-377 DGQCFQDCSNLSTI
+377 S
-391 ILPKSI
+391 
-397 VSIGKECFKGCKK
+397 
-410 LADIVLPEGV
+410 
-420 TTLGES
+420 LGES
-426 CFYGCKQLIKITL
+426 CFSECSSLASIEL
-439 PSTLKAI
+439 PSALTSLGENCFEKCSH
-446 GRAAFQL
+446 L
-453 DNFKDNQMVCLA
+453 TSMLCLA
-465 SVPPECGHESSL
+465 VEPPNCILKEYTDTHNTSL
-477 PSDLSLFVPK
+477 VNNTMSLYVPK
-487 EAKNSYQTTK
+487 ESKEKYKQSNAWNSAKGIYPLYPTSSVSLVKEVSVDKAKPTK
-497 PWSSH
+497 LEYTIMPENAGTKELEWSSE
-502 RVYSDYPLSSINLP
+502 N
-516 SELSV
+516 
-521 VKTKSQKVQIAMIPE
+521 
-536 SADAQGVVWSCDNGQ
+536 
-551 ILSVDEDGV
+551 
-560 IKGLKVGTANVIA
+560 
-573 KVKYDTNISSSC
+573 
-585 KVNVSSLLVSSLDL
+585 
-599 LTPSVVKTIPTQLNA
+599 
-614 KVIPAEADN
+614 
-623 PKLKWTLL
+623 
-631 TPEVATLSETGV
+631 PEVATVDANGIVTGKKIGKTV
-643 LTGLKMGTAKVK
+643 ITAKTK
-655 IESTDGS
+655 DGTD
-662 IVSQVFDVSITGLPV
+662 I
-677 SSISLPNAVSIVK
+677 
-690 TKQQKLDYGVYPAAS
+690 
-705 DNQSLKW
+705 
-712 SSSNTD
+712 
-718 VVSVDESSG
+718 
-727 IITAH
+727 
-732 KVGRAII
+732 
-739 TATAED
+739 
-745 GSNTTAST
+745 TAST
-753 VVDVEPL
+753 TFTVLPL
-760 KVESIKLI
+760 KVEAMTFAEPL
-768 EKVSIVKTN
+768 VSIARTK
-777 MLKLEPSVLPELADD
+777 D
-792 KTLIW
+792 KTI
-797 SSDNKSIATVDEQG
+797 T
-811 VVKGVNVGTVHISA
+811 
-825 RAQDGSGVFTNCL
+825 
-838 VTVEPLK
+838 
-845 VETMQFS
+845 
-852 DSNLSIVKTDKKS
+852 
-865 LSLTLNSEEVD
+865 LTLNSEEVD
-876 NKTMKWTS
+876 NKQMVWTS
-884 EDENIATVVQNTNA
+884 SDESVATVTQNLDSS
-898 TYPLEAIIAA
+898 YPLEAIVTA
-908 HKVGKT
+908 HKIGKT
-914 VIKAEAQDGSGLSAT
+914 TIKAEAQDGSGMSAT

-936 LMVGGLELMTTSV
+936 LMASDISLLTASV
-949 IKTIP
+949 VKTIP
-954 TKLEVNVTPS
+954 TQLEANVSPAET
-964 EADNQKLKWTSL
+964 DNKKLKWASL
-976 TPNIATVS
+976 TPNIATVT
-984 EDGTLTGLKMGT
+984 EDGIMTGLKMGT
-996 AQVKAETTDGSN
+996 AKVKAETTDGSN
-1008 FSKTFDVQVLS
+1008 
-1019 LSVSSITL
+1019 LSVVFEVQITGL
-1027 PTDFSIIKTD
+1027 PVSTISLPAESSIIKTESMKLEYSILPLVSD
-1037 NQKMEYTVL
+1037 NQK
-1046 PKASDNQNLK
+1046 LK
-1056 WSSNKPSIASVDENT
+1056 WSSNATDIASVDENT

-1079 GYASITATATDGSGV
+1079 GDAVITATATDGSGIS
-1094 FASTTIQVKPLKVSA
+1094 ASTKIHVIPLK
-1109 ISIPEKL
+1109 ISQIEMSKEMSL
-1116 NVLWSTTET
+1116 LHSLSKQIEVKF
-1125 LVAMATPELAD
+1125 TPELAD
-1136 NKKLSWSSDDNNI
+1136 NKTLKWISDNEDI
-1149 ATVTQT
+1149 ATVNQE
-1155 GVVKG
+1155 GVVTG
-1160 VNVGTTNITAVATD
+1160 VNVGSANITATTTD
-1174 GSGVS
+1174 GTELS
-1179 ATCKVTVNPITINLS
+1179 ATCKVTVNPVTIELS
-1194 TKTVNLQKGSEYVEQ
+1194 TNTINLQKGSEYVEQ
-1209 TATVLP
+1209 TATILP

-1286 TTDENREATVT
+1286 TTDDTREAMVT

-1382 LVNIGAEAFK
+1382 LVNIGEEAFK
-1392 WCTGLTR
+1392 WCTGLKR

-1439 SAFYDCPALEKVL
+1439 SAFYDCSALEKVL

-1534 FINNEFLQEIILPE
+1534 FINNDFLQEIILPE

-1628 NVVLPKGTKYIN
+1628 NVVLPKGTKYVN
-1640 NNAFNGCAFIES
+1640 NNAFNGCAYIES

-1684 GFIGVNNPAS
+1684 EFIGVNDPTS

-1709 SESLYQKDTKWWG
+1709 SESLYQKDTSWWG

-1836 AKKVATVTS
+1836 AKKEATVTS
-1845 IYGGKNKSLEAE
+1845 IYGGKNKSLDVE

-1888 AFTCQNALQALRV
+1888 AFTCQNELQALRV

-2160 STAHRLYLNGEEIVD
+2160 STAHRLYLNGEELLDV
-2175 IELPVGTKYIGNN
+2175 ELPVGTKYIGNN

-2257 EAYKADAWWKRFYKI
+2257 EVYKADAWWKRFYKI
-2272 EGCNAPSDADKKVT
+2272 EGCKDPGVEDVKVS

-2291 QTEATLK
+2291 QTEITLK
-2298 PNDTMQLE
+2298 PDDTLQLE
-2306 ATVYPTDAADKKIL
+2306 ATVYPTEAANKSVIWK
-2320 WTSSNK
+2320 SSNE

-2349 ASAENSEIKAV
+2349 VSAENSEIKAV

-2409 DWVSAQTSVVEV
+2409 DWVSAKSSVVEV

-2455 ILSTGISNITMGEVK
+2455 IPSTGISNITMGEVK

-2477 LKVEGLADHEVIQVV
+2477 LKVEGLAGHEVIQVV

-2500 RGTDHEV
+2500 RGTDHEI
-2507 DLNASGIYIVK
+2507 DLKAAGVYIIKVK
-2518 MRGKTV
+2518 GKTLKFSV
-2524 KFNVK
+2524 K

>member
-1 MVSILNI
+1 MKRSLHFYKWFVAVVVLICSTTTMSAQTKVTILSQLKAGSVIKIYPKDSNGTSHYGESKYALACSGDGQPLTSYEKAGSGDEWTLEDAGDGLCYLKNDKGCFWTYQG
-8 RKVFQNKEL
+8 RSSDYLKCTMNKNSAVKICLTWDTKYSGACFWNSKDNCGLNNL
-17 YKTNNMKQHLHYFQR
+17 YDD
-32 LLLATVMILNYV
+32 NYV
-44 VVYADNIEI
+44 FNWWTISDR
-53 GGICYSVR
+53 YSGD
-61 YVAKD
+61 AN
-66 TYDIAVTNKEGGYSG
+66 TTFDIALLKEGSGNVFPSLEKRDIVLNGIKYRLYPTKTAKVLKKNDYSG

-86 QTINYDG
+86 ETVTYDNITY
-93 KERQVTSIDYRC
+93 KITSLERGCFEGCWLLTSINLSSSITSLESGCFEGCWSLTSINLPSSITSLGDDC
-105 FSGCTELTSVKI
+105 FS
-117 PDGVTS
+117 
-123 LKRDCFKDCS
+123 DCS
-133 SLTSVIIPNSVTSL
+133 SLTSINLPSSITSL
-147 GEASFYGCSKLE
+147 GD
-159 SVKLPVG
+159 
-166 ITSLSEYCFGNCLV
+166 
-180 LKNIELPNSV
+180 
-190 TSLGAGCFQFC
+190 GCFRDC
-201 EELESI
+201 SRLTSI
-207 NLPNGIT
+207 NLP
-214 SLPAICFYCC
+214 S
-224 WKLNNIVL
+224 
-232 PNNITSLGNRCFEG
+232 
-246 CKVLKNIELPNS
+246 S

-263 SECFFGC
+263 SYCFRGC
-270 AELENVTIPEG
+270 
-281 VSSLGRGTFRNCDRL
+281 SRL
-296 VDITLPNSITSL
+296 TSINLPSSITSL
-308 GSECFS
+308 GDDCFS
-314 GCSSLKNINLPYV
+314 SCSSLTSINLPSSITSLGDDCFSDCSS
-327 LTSMGF
+327 LTS
-333 QCFYGCTSLTKIQ
+333 IN
-346 LPSSLTTLGFGCF
+346 LPSSIISLDRSCFRGCCSLT
-359 DGCTGLESI
+359 SI
-368 AIPQGLTLL
+368 
-377 DGQCFQDCSNLSTI
+377 NLPSGIT
-391 ILPKSI
+391 S
-397 VSIGKECFKGCKK
+397 
-410 LADIVLPEGV
+410 
-420 TTLGES
+420 LGES
-426 CFYGCKQLIKITL
+426 CFSECSSLASIEL
-439 PSTLKAI
+439 PSALTSLGENCFEKCSH
-446 GRAAFQL
+446 L
-453 DNFKDNQMVCLA
+453 TSMLCLA
-465 SVPPECGHESSL
+465 VEPPNCILKEYTDTHNTSL
-477 PSDLSLFVPK
+477 VNNTMSLYVPK
-487 EAKNSYQTTK
+487 ESKEKYKQSNAWNSAKGIYPLYPTSSVSLVKEVSVDKAKPTK
-497 PWSSH
+497 LEYTIMPENAGTKELEWSSE
-502 RVYSDYPLSSINLP
+502 N
-516 SELSV
+516 
-521 VKTKSQKVQIAMIPE
+521 
-536 SADAQGVVWSCDNGQ
+536 
-551 ILSVDEDGV
+551 
-560 IKGLKVGTANVIA
+560 
-573 KVKYDTNISSSC
+573 
-585 KVNVSSLLVSSLDL
+585 
-599 LTPSVVKTIPTQLNA
+599 
-614 KVIPAEADN
+614 
-623 PKLKWTLL
+623 
-631 TPEVATLSETGV
+631 PEVATVDANGIVTGKKIGKTV
-643 LTGLKMGTAKVK
+643 ITAKTK
-655 IESTDGS
+655 DGTD
-662 IVSQVFDVSITGLPV
+662 I
-677 SSISLPNAVSIVK
+677 
-690 TKQQKLDYGVYPAAS
+690 
-705 DNQSLKW
+705 
-712 SSSNTD
+712 
-718 VVSVDESSG
+718 
-727 IITAH
+727 
-732 KVGRAII
+732 
-739 TATAED
+739 
-745 GSNTTAST
+745 TAST
-753 VVDVEPL
+753 TFTVLPL
-760 KVESIKLI
+760 KVEAMTFAEPL
-768 EKVSIVKTN
+768 VSIARTK
-777 MLKLEPSVLPELADD
+777 D
-792 KTLIW
+792 KTI
-797 SSDNKSIATVDEQG
+797 T
-811 VVKGVNVGTVHISA
+811 
-825 RAQDGSGVFTNCL
+825 
-838 VTVEPLK
+838 
-845 VETMQFS
+845 
-852 DSNLSIVKTDKKS
+852 
-865 LSLTLNSEEVD
+865 LTLNSEEVD
-876 NKTMKWTS
+876 NKQMVWTS
-884 EDENIATVVQNTNA
+884 SDESVATVTQNLDSS
-898 TYPLEAIIAA
+898 YPLEAIVTA
-908 HKVGKT
+908 HKIGKT
-914 VIKAEAQDGSGLSAT
+914 TIKAEAQDGSGMSAT

-936 LMVGGLELMTTSV
+936 LMASDISLLTASV
-949 IKTIP
+949 VKTIP
-954 TKLEVNVTPS
+954 TQLEANVSPAET
-964 EADNQKLKWTSL
+964 DNKKLKWASL
-976 TPNIATVS
+976 TPDIATVT
-984 EDGTLTGLKMGT
+984 EDGIMTGLKMGT
-996 AQVKAETTDGSN
+996 AKVKAETTDGSN
-1008 FSKTFDVQVLS
+1008 LSVVFEVQVMGLPVSTIS
-1019 LSVSSITL
+1019 LPAES
-1027 PTDFSIIKTD
+1027 SIIKTESMKLEYSILPLVSD
-1037 NQKMEYTVL
+1037 NQK
-1046 PKASDNQNLK
+1046 LK
-1056 WSSNKPSIASVDENT
+1056 WSSNATDIASVDENT

-1079 GYASITATATDGSGV
+1079 GDAVITATATDGSGIS
-1094 FASTTIQVKPLKVSA
+1094 ASTKIHVTPLK
-1109 ISIPEKL
+1109 ISQIEMSKEMSL
-1116 NVLWSTTET
+1116 LHSLSKQIEVKF
-1125 LVAMATPELAD
+1125 TPELAD
-1136 NKKLSWSSDDNNI
+1136 NKTLKWTSDNEDI
-1149 ATVTQT
+1149 ATVTQE
-1155 GVVKG
+1155 GVVTG
-1160 VNVGTTNITAVATD
+1160 VNVGSANITATTTD
-1174 GSGVS
+1174 GTELT
-1179 ATCKVTVNPITINLS
+1179 ATCKVTVNPVTIELS
-1194 TKTVNLQKGSEYVEQ
+1194 TNTINLQKGSEYLEQ
-1209 TATVLP
+1209 TATILP

-1234 VDKDGHITANKPGVD
+1234 VDKDGRITANKPGVD

-1286 TTDENREATVT
+1286 TTDDTREATVT

-1382 LVNIGAEAFK
+1382 LVNIGEEAFK
-1392 WCTGLTR
+1392 WCTGLKR

-1534 FINNEFLQEIILPE
+1534 FINNDFLQKIILPE

-1628 NVVLPKGTKYIN
+1628 NVVLPKGTKYVN

-1684 GFIGVNNPAS
+1684 EFIGVNDPTS

-1709 SESLYQKDTKWWG
+1709 SESLYQKDTSWWG

-1836 AKKVATVTS
+1836 AKKEATVTS

-1888 AFTCQNALQALRV
+1888 AFTCQNELQALRV

-2062 CGFSQLI
+2062 CGFSQI
-2069 LPESLKS
+2069 VLPESLKS

-2092 IPKKTE
+2092 VPKKTE

-2153 NAAANPA
+2153 NVAANPA
-2160 STAHRLYLNGEEIVD
+2160 STAHRLYLNGEEMVD

-2272 EGCNAPSDADKKVT
+2272 EGCKDPGVEDVKVS

-2291 QTEATLK
+2291 QTEITLK
-2298 PNDTMQLE
+2298 PDDTLQLE
-2306 ATVYPTDAADKKIL
+2306 ATVYPTEAANKSVIWK
-2320 WTSSNK
+2320 SSNE

-2409 DWVSAQTSVVEV
+2409 DWVSAKSSVVEV

-2455 ILSTGISNITMGEVK
+2455 IPSTGISNITMGEVK

-2518 MRGKTV
+2518 MRGKTI

>member
-1 MVSILNI
+1 MKRSLYFYKWFVAVVVLICSTTTMSAQTKVTSLSQLKAGSVIKIYPKDSNGTSHYGESKYALACSGDGQPLTSYEKAGSGDEWTLEDAGDGLCYLKNDKGCYWTYQGRSSDYLKCTMNKNSAVKICLTWDTKYSGACFWNSKDNCGLN
-8 RKVFQNKEL
+8 NL
-17 YKTNNMKQHLHYFQR
+17 YDD
-32 LLLATVMILNYV
+32 NYV
-44 VVYADNIEI
+44 FNWWTISDR
-53 GGICYSVR
+53 YSGD
-61 YVAKD
+61 AN
-66 TYDIAVTNKEGGYSG
+66 TTFDIALLKEGSGNVFPSLEKRDIVLNGIKYRLYPTKTAKVLKKNDYSG

-86 QTINYDG
+86 ETVTYNNITY
-93 KERQVTSIDYRC
+93 KITSLERGCFEGCWLLTSINLSSSITSLESGCFEGCWSLTSINLPSSITSLGDDC
-105 FSGCTELTSVKI
+105 FS
-117 PDGVTS
+117 
-123 LKRDCFKDCS
+123 DCS
-133 SLTSVIIPNSVTSL
+133 SLTSINLPSSITSL
-147 GEASFYGCSKLE
+147 GD
-159 SVKLPVG
+159 
-166 ITSLSEYCFGNCLV
+166 
-180 LKNIELPNSV
+180 
-190 TSLGAGCFQFC
+190 GCFRDC
-201 EELESI
+201 SRLTSI
-207 NLPNGIT
+207 NLP
-214 SLPAICFYCC
+214 S
-224 WKLNNIVL
+224 
-232 PNNITSLGNRCFEG
+232 
-246 CKVLKNIELPNS
+246 S

-263 SECFFGC
+263 SY
-270 AELENVTIPEG
+270 
-281 VSSLGRGTFRNCDRL
+281 
-296 VDITLPNSITSL
+296 
-308 GSECFS
+308 CFS
-314 GCSSLKNINLPYV
+314 GCSSLTSINLP
-327 LTSMGF
+327 SSI
-333 QCFYGCTSLTKIQ
+333 TSLGDDCFSDCSSLTGIN
-346 LPSSLTTLGFGCF
+346 LPSSITSLERSCFRGCSSLT
-359 DGCTGLESI
+359 SI
-368 AIPQGLTLL
+368 NFPSGIT
-377 DGQCFQDCSNLSTI
+377 S
-391 ILPKSI
+391 
-397 VSIGKECFKGCKK
+397 
-410 LADIVLPEGV
+410 
-420 TTLGES
+420 LGES
-426 CFYGCKQLIKITL
+426 CFSECSSLASIEL
-439 PSTLKAI
+439 PSALTSLGENCFEKCSH
-446 GRAAFQL
+446 L
-453 DNFKDNQMVCLA
+453 TSMLCLA
-465 SVPPECGHESSL
+465 VEPPNCILKEYTDTHNTSL
-477 PSDLSLFVPK
+477 VNNTMSLYVPK
-487 EAKNSYQTTK
+487 ESKEKYKQSNAWNSAKGIYPLYPTSSVSLVKEVSVDKAKPTK
-497 PWSSH
+497 LEYTIMPENAGTKELEWSSE
-502 RVYSDYPLSSINLP
+502 N
-516 SELSV
+516 
-521 VKTKSQKVQIAMIPE
+521 
-536 SADAQGVVWSCDNGQ
+536 
-551 ILSVDEDGV
+551 
-560 IKGLKVGTANVIA
+560 
-573 KVKYDTNISSSC
+573 
-585 KVNVSSLLVSSLDL
+585 
-599 LTPSVVKTIPTQLNA
+599 
-614 KVIPAEADN
+614 
-623 PKLKWTLL
+623 
-631 TPEVATLSETGV
+631 PEVATVDANGIVTGKKIGKTV
-643 LTGLKMGTAKVK
+643 ITAKTK
-655 IESTDGS
+655 DGTD
-662 IVSQVFDVSITGLPV
+662 I
-677 SSISLPNAVSIVK
+677 
-690 TKQQKLDYGVYPAAS
+690 
-705 DNQSLKW
+705 
-712 SSSNTD
+712 
-718 VVSVDESSG
+718 
-727 IITAH
+727 
-732 KVGRAII
+732 
-739 TATAED
+739 
-745 GSNTTAST
+745 TAST
-753 VVDVEPL
+753 TFTVLPL
-760 KVESIKLI
+760 KVEAMTFAEPL
-768 EKVSIVKTN
+768 VSIARTK
-777 MLKLEPSVLPELADD
+777 D
-792 KTLIW
+792 KTI
-797 SSDNKSIATVDEQG
+797 T
-811 VVKGVNVGTVHISA
+811 
-825 RAQDGSGVFTNCL
+825 
-838 VTVEPLK
+838 
-845 VETMQFS
+845 
-852 DSNLSIVKTDKKS
+852 
-865 LSLTLNSEEVD
+865 LTLNSEEVD
-876 NKTMKWTS
+876 NKQMVWTS
-884 EDENIATVVQNTNA
+884 SDESVATVTQNLDSS
-898 TYPLEAIIAA
+898 YPLEAIVTA
-908 HKVGKT
+908 HKIGKT
-914 VIKAEAQDGSGLSAT
+914 TIKAEAQDGSGMSAT

-936 LMVGGLELMTTSV
+936 LMASDISLLTASV
-949 IKTIP
+949 VKTIP
-954 TKLEVNVTPS
+954 TQLEANVSPAET
-964 EADNQKLKWTSL
+964 DNKKLKWASL
-976 TPNIATVS
+976 TPNIATVT
-984 EDGTLTGLKMGT
+984 EDGIMTGLKMGT
-996 AQVKAETTDGSN
+996 AKVKAETTDGSN
-1008 FSKTFDVQVLS
+1008 
-1019 LSVSSITL
+1019 LSVVFEVQITGL
-1027 PTDFSIIKTD
+1027 PVSTISLPAESSIIKTESMKLEYSILPLVSD
-1037 NQKMEYTVL
+1037 NQK
-1046 PKASDNQNLK
+1046 LK
-1056 WSSNKPSIASVDENT
+1056 WSSNATDIASVDENT

-1079 GYASITATATDGSGV
+1079 GDAVITATATDGSGIS
-1094 FASTTIQVKPLKVSA
+1094 ASTKIHVIPLK
-1109 ISIPEKL
+1109 ISQIEMSKEMSL
-1116 NVLWSTTET
+1116 LHSLSKQIEVKF
-1125 LVAMATPELAD
+1125 TPELAD
-1136 NKKLSWSSDDNNI
+1136 NKTLKWISDNEDI
-1149 ATVTQT
+1149 ATVNQE
-1155 GVVKG
+1155 GVVTG
-1160 VNVGTTNITAVATD
+1160 VNVGSANITATTTD
-1174 GSGVS
+1174 GTELS
-1179 ATCKVTVNPITINLS
+1179 ATCKVTVNPVTIELS
-1194 TKTVNLQKGSEYVEQ
+1194 TNTINLQKGSEYVEQ
-1209 TATVLP
+1209 TATILP

-1328 DGNKYTVRKVGS
+1328 EGNKYTVRKVGS

-1382 LVNIGAEAFK
+1382 LVNIGEEAFK
-1392 WCTGLTR
+1392 WCTGLKR

-1494 SLTNIHLSNSLNYI
+1494 SLTNIHLSTSLNYI

-1534 FINNEFLQEIILPE
+1534 FINNDFLQKIILPE

-1628 NVVLPKGTKYIN
+1628 NVVLPKGTKYVN

-1684 GFIGVNNPAS
+1684 EFIGVNNPAS

-1709 SESLYQKDTKWWG
+1709 SESLYQKDTSWWG

-1888 AFTCQNALQALRV
+1888 AFTCQNGLQALRV

-1988 FYCDSKLETVKWNDK
+1988 FYCDSKLKTVKWNDK

-2017 SSLNHFIMPNS
+2017 SSFNHFIMPNS

-2062 CGFSQLI
+2062 CGFSQI
-2069 LPESLKS
+2069 VLPESLKS

-2160 STAHRLYLNGEEIVD
+2160 STAHRLYLNGEELLDV
-2175 IELPVGTKYIGNN
+2175 ELPVGTKYIGNN

-2272 EGCNAPSDADKKVT
+2272 EGCKDPGVEDVKVS

-2291 QTEATLK
+2291 QTEITLK
-2298 PNDTMQLE
+2298 PDDTLQLE
-2306 ATVYPTDAADKKIL
+2306 ATVYPTEAANKSVIWK
-2320 WTSSNK
+2320 SSNE

-2409 DWVSAQTSVVEV
+2409 DWVSAKSSVVEV

-2455 ILSTGISNITMGEVK
+2455 IPSTGISNITMGEVK

-2507 DLNASGIYIVK
+2507 DFKAAGVYIIKVK
-2518 MRGKTV
+2518 GKTLKFSV
-2524 KFNVK
+2524 K

>member
-1 MVSILNI
+1 
-8 RKVFQNKEL
+8 
-17 YKTNNMKQHLHYFQR
+17 MKRHLHFYQWLLC
-32 LLLATVMILNYV
+32 LLLTMGCHLFAYSQGKVTCLEDLQAGDVIKIYPYGHYDEASMALSCKGDGMDLTSYANAGKGSEWTLIDAGSGYYYLKNELGCYWAYQEYSSSHSLTCTTDINSAVKVKLTWDSKNRGVCFWNQKDDKGLNNLYGSNYNYNWYSYSSSYDSDTNTTFE
-44 VVYADNIEI
+44 VYSPSGGKVAVI
-53 GGICYSVR
+53 GGIKYLL
-61 YVAKD
+61 YAKHK
-66 TYDIAVTNKEGGYSG
+66 TAKVLKNNYEGN
-81 DIVIP
+81 IVIP
-86 QTINYDG
+86 QIVSYKGNEFQITSLEDSCFKNCSNL
-93 KERQVTSIDYRC
+93 TSITLPE
-105 FSGCTELTSVKI
+105 GI
-117 PDGVTS
+117 
-123 LKRDCFKDCS
+123 
-133 SLTSVIIPNSVTSL
+133 TSL
-147 GEASFYGCSKLE
+147 GEY
-159 SVKLPVG
+159 
-166 ITSLSEYCFGNCLV
+166 
-180 LKNIELPNSV
+180 
-190 TSLGAGCFQFC
+190 
-201 EELESI
+201 
-207 NLPNGIT
+207 
-214 SLPAICFYCC
+214 
-224 WKLNNIVL
+224 
-232 PNNITSLGNRCFEG
+232 
-246 CKVLKNIELPNS
+246 
-258 ITSLG
+258 
-263 SECFFGC
+263 
-270 AELENVTIPEG
+270 
-281 VSSLGRGTFRNCDRL
+281 
-296 VDITLPNSITSL
+296 
-308 GSECFS
+308 CFS
-314 GCSSLKNINLPYV
+314 GCSSLTSITLPKGITSLRAGCFSRCSS
-327 LTSMGF
+327 LTSITLPEGITSLRNHCF
-333 QCFYGCTSLTKIQ
+333 HGCSSLTSITLPKGITSLENACFYDCTSLTSLTLPEGITS
-346 LPSSLTTLGFGCF
+346 LGDGCFSGCSSLTNISFPSSLKKLYDNIFKYATQNKRIIINATTPPDIRSYGDYAFI
-359 DGCTGLESI
+359 DSNCTLYVPKNYLATYKNTSPWSCAGAFYEGKPIESI
-368 AIPQGLTLL
+368 
-377 DGQCFQDCSNLSTI
+377 
-391 ILPKSI
+391 K
-397 VSIGKECFKGCKK
+397 
-410 LADIVLPEGV
+410 
-420 TTLGES
+420 
-426 CFYGCKQLIKITL
+426 
-439 PSTLKAI
+439 
-446 GRAAFQL
+446 
-453 DNFKDNQMVCLA
+453 
-465 SVPPECGHESSL
+465 L
-477 PSDLSLFVPK
+477 PSDISFEK
-487 EAKNSYQTTK
+487 TEKKKTTF
-497 PWSSH
+497 S
-502 RVYSDYPLSSINLP
+502 VLP
-516 SELSV
+516 
-521 VKTKSQKVQIAMIPE
+521 I
-536 SADAQGVVWSCDNGQ
+536 DANQECLKWSCDNSS
-551 ILSVDEDGV
+551 IASIDEKTRE
-560 IKGLKVGTANVIA
+560 ITALKVG
-573 KVKYDTNISSSC
+573 D
-585 KVNVSSLLVSSLDL
+585 
-599 LTPSVVKTIPTQLNA
+599 
-614 KVIPAEADN
+614 
-623 PKLKWTLL
+623 
-631 TPEVATLSETGV
+631 AT
-643 LTGLKMGTAKVK
+643 
-655 IESTDGS
+655 
-662 IVSQVFDVSITGLPV
+662 
-677 SSISLPNAVSIVK
+677 
-690 TKQQKLDYGVYPAAS
+690 
-705 DNQSLKW
+705 
-712 SSSNTD
+712 
-718 VVSVDESSG
+718 
-727 IITAH
+727 
-732 KVGRAII
+732 I
-739 TATAED
+739 TATVDD
-745 GSNTTAST
+745 GSGISAST
-753 VVDVEPL
+753 IVHVTPL
-760 KVESIKLI
+760 KVH
-768 EKVSIVKTN
+768 
-777 MLKLEPSVLPELADD
+777 A
-792 KTLIW
+792 
-797 SSDNKSIATVDEQG
+797 
-811 VVKGVNVGTVHISA
+811 
-825 RAQDGSGVFTNCL
+825 
-838 VTVEPLK
+838 
-845 VETMQFS
+845 MQFAEPKITVS
-852 DSNLSIVKTDKKS
+852 GIKTEK
-865 LSLTLNSEEVD
+865 LTLTLNSPEVD
-876 NKTMKWTS
+876 NKAIKWTS
-884 EDENIATVVQNTNA
+884 SDNSIVTVEENTEAS
-898 TYPLEAIIAA
+898 YPLEAIVST
-908 HKVGKT
+908 HKVGT
-914 VIKAEAQDGSGLSAT
+914 AIITAEAQDGSGISAT
-929 CEVEVTP
+929 CEVEATQLQVSDI
-936 LMVGGLELMTTSV
+936 ELITMSA

-954 TKLEVNVTPS
+954 TLLEANVLPVEANNKKLT
-964 EADNQKLKWTSL
+964 WTSL
-976 TPNIATVS
+976 TPNIATIT
-984 EDGTLTGLKMGT
+984 EDGTITGLKMGT
-996 AQVKAETTDGSN
+996 AQVKATTMDGSN
-1008 FSKTFDVQVLS
+1008 ISKTFDVLITGLS
-1019 LSVSSITL
+1019 ISSITL
-1027 PTDFSIIKTD
+1027 PSESSITKTD
-1037 NQKMEYTVL
+1037 NQKLEYTIF
-1046 PKASDNQNLK
+1046 PAASDNQTLK
-1056 WSSNKPSIASVDENT
+1056 WSSNHTDIASVDENT

-1079 GYASITATATDGSGV
+1079 GDAIITATATDGSEIS
-1094 FASTTIQVKPLKVSA
+1094 ASTTIHVTPLKVSN
-1109 ISIPEKL
+1109 IDIEKEIKL
-1116 NVLWSTTET
+1116 LRTTSTTLAAT
-1125 LVAMATPELAD
+1125 ITPELAD
-1136 NKKLSWSSDDNNI
+1136 DKTLSWVSEDESI
-1149 ATVTQT
+1149 ATVTQE
-1155 GVVKG
+1155 GVVRG
-1160 VNVGTTNITAVATD
+1160 VNVGTTNITATAMD

-1179 ATCKVTVNPITINLS
+1179 ATCKVTVNPVTINLS
-1194 TKTVNLQKGSEYVEQ
+1194 TNTINLQKGSEYVEQ
-1209 TATVLP
+1209 TATILP

-1223 VWTTSGNGVAS
+1223 VWTTSGNGVTS

-1273 VVYVGGLYYLLKG
+1273 VVYVGGLFYLLKG

-1382 LVNIGAEAFK
+1382 LVNIGEEAFK

-1418 ECTALERFTWMGN
+1418 ECTVLERFTWMGN

-1439 SAFYDCPALEKVL
+1439 SAFYGCSALEKVL

-1462 QDYAFFKCISLN
+1462 QDYAFFKCSSLN

-1534 FINNEFLQEIILPE
+1534 FINNDFLQEIILPE

-1628 NVVLPKGTKYIN
+1628 NVVLPKGTKYVN

-1652 IEMPATMDHVND
+1652 IEMPETMDHVND

-1684 GFIGVNNPAS
+1684 KFIGVNDPTR

-1709 SESLYQKDTKWWG
+1709 SESLYQKDTSWWG

-1836 AKKVATVTS
+1836 AKKEATVTS
-1845 IYGGKNKSLEAE
+1845 IYGGKNKSLDAE

-1888 AFTCQNALQALRV
+1888 AFTCQNELQALRV

-2047 LSTSLSIIYDYAFGE
+2047 LSTSLSIIYDYAYGE

-2084 NSNLADIT
+2084 NSNLTDIT

-2160 STAHRLYLNGEEIVD
+2160 STAHRLYLNGEEMVD

>member
-1 MVSILNI
+1 MNT
-8 RKVFQNKEL
+8 KNK
-17 YKTNNMKQHLHYFQR
+17 NNMKRHLHFYQWLLC
-32 LLLATVMILNYV
+32 LLLTIGWHLSAFSQGMVTCLEDLQAGDVIKIYPYGHYGEADHALLCEGNRMFLTSSSITEKGSEWTLIDAGRGYYYLKNELGCYWAYQDSSSDHSLTCTTHVNSAVKIKLTWDSKKKGVCFWNQEDGKGLNNLYGSNNYFNWYSSPYGYNSDTNTTFEVYSPSHGTVDVAVINGIKYSLHSKRKTAQVLANNYK
-44 VVYADNIEI
+44 DNVI
-53 GGICYSVR
+53 
-61 YVAKD
+61 
-66 TYDIAVTNKEGGYSG
+66 
-81 DIVIP
+81 IP
-86 QTINYDG
+86 QIVSYNG
-93 KERQVTSIDYRC
+93 NEFR
-105 FSGCTELTSVKI
+105 
-117 PDGVTS
+117 VTS
-123 LKRDCFKDCS
+123 LGDKCFYNCSSLTNITLPEGITSFGELCFLGCS
-133 SLTSVIIPNSVTSL
+133 SLTS
-147 GEASFYGCSKLE
+147 
-159 SVKLPVG
+159 
-166 ITSLSEYCFGNCLV
+166 
-180 LKNIELPNSV
+180 
-190 TSLGAGCFQFC
+190 
-201 EELESI
+201 
-207 NLPNGIT
+207 
-214 SLPAICFYCC
+214 
-224 WKLNNIVL
+224 
-232 PNNITSLGNRCFEG
+232 
-246 CKVLKNIELPNS
+246 
-258 ITSLG
+258 
-263 SECFFGC
+263 
-270 AELENVTIPEG
+270 
-281 VSSLGRGTFRNCDRL
+281 
-296 VDITLPNSITSL
+296 ITLPESITFL
-308 GSECFS
+308 GDW
-314 GCSSLKNINLPYV
+314 
-327 LTSMGF
+327 
-333 QCFYGCTSLTKIQ
+333 
-346 LPSSLTTLGFGCF
+346 CF
-359 DGCTGLESI
+359 DASIKRIIINAPIPPGGEKLSSDFTLYVPKGTLATYKNTEPWSRAGAYYEGKPIESV
-368 AIPQGLTLL
+368 
-377 DGQCFQDCSNLSTI
+377 N
-391 ILPKSI
+391 
-397 VSIGKECFKGCKK
+397 
-410 LADIVLPEGV
+410 
-420 TTLGES
+420 
-426 CFYGCKQLIKITL
+426 
-439 PSTLKAI
+439 
-446 GRAAFQL
+446 
-453 DNFKDNQMVCLA
+453 
-465 SVPPECGHESSL
+465 L
-477 PSDLSLFVPK
+477 PSDISLVKTEKKKVTYSVLPIDANQECLK
-487 EAKNSYQTTK
+487 
-497 PWSSH
+497 WSSDN
-502 RVYSDYPLSSINLP
+502 S
-516 SELSV
+516 SV
-521 VKTKSQKVQIAMIPE
+521 VSIDEKTGEITAH
-536 SADAQGVVWSCDNGQ
+536 
-551 ILSVDEDGV
+551 
-560 IKGLKVGTANVIA
+560 KVGDATITATV
-573 KVKYDTNISSSC
+573 DDGSGISAIC
-585 KVNVSSLLVSSLDL
+585 KVEV
-599 LTPSVVKTIPTQLNA
+599 TPLQASDIELITMSAIKTIPTLLETN
-614 KVIPAEADN
+614 VLPVEVDN
-623 PKLKWTLL
+623 KKLTWTSL
-631 TPEVATLSETGV
+631 TPTIATITEDGTI
-643 LTGLKMGTAKVK
+643 TGLKIGTAQVKV
-655 IESTDGS
+655 TTMDGS
-662 IVSQVFDVSITGLPV
+662 NISKIFDVLITGLPV
-677 SSISLPNAVSIVK
+677 SSISLPTESSITK
-690 TKQQKLDYGVYPAAS
+690 TDNQKLEYTVFPAAS
-705 DNQSLKW
+705 DNQK
-712 SSSNTD
+712 
-718 VVSVDESSG
+718 
-727 IITAH
+727 
-732 KVGRAII
+732 
-739 TATAED
+739 
-745 GSNTTAST
+745 
-753 VVDVEPL
+753 
-760 KVESIKLI
+760 
-768 EKVSIVKTN
+768 
-777 MLKLEPSVLPELADD
+777 
-792 KTLIW
+792 
-797 SSDNKSIATVDEQG
+797 
-811 VVKGVNVGTVHISA
+811 
-825 RAQDGSGVFTNCL
+825 
-838 VTVEPLK
+838 
-845 VETMQFS
+845 
-852 DSNLSIVKTDKKS
+852 
-865 LSLTLNSEEVD
+865 
-876 NKTMKWTS
+876 
-884 EDENIATVVQNTNA
+884 
-898 TYPLEAIIAA
+898 
-908 HKVGKT
+908 
-914 VIKAEAQDGSGLSAT
+914 
-929 CEVEVTP
+929 
-936 LMVGGLELMTTSV
+936 
-949 IKTIP
+949 
-954 TKLEVNVTPS
+954 
-964 EADNQKLKWTSL
+964 
-976 TPNIATVS
+976 
-984 EDGTLTGLKMGT
+984 
-996 AQVKAETTDGSN
+996 
-1008 FSKTFDVQVLS
+1008 
-1019 LSVSSITL
+1019 
-1027 PTDFSIIKTD
+1027 
-1037 NQKMEYTVL
+1037 
-1046 PKASDNQNLK
+1046 LK
-1056 WSSNKPSIASVDENT
+1056 WSSNHTDIASVDEKT

-1079 GYASITATATDGSGV
+1079 GDAIITATATDGSEIS
-1094 FASTTIQVKPLKVSA
+1094 ASTTIHVTPLKVSN
-1109 ISIPEKL
+1109 IDIEKEIKLLRTTSI
-1116 NVLWSTTET
+1116 T
-1125 LVAMATPELAD
+1125 LAATIAPELAD
-1136 NKKLSWSSDDNNI
+1136 DKTLSWASDNENI
-1149 ATVTQT
+1149 ATVTQE
-1155 GVVKG
+1155 GIVKG
-1160 VNVGTTNITAVATD
+1160 VNVGTTNITATAMD

-1179 ATCKVTVNPITINLS
+1179 VTCKVTVNPVTINLS
-1194 TKTVNLQKGSEYVEQ
+1194 TNTINLQKGSEYVEQ

-1223 VWTTSGNGVAS
+1223 VWTTSGNGVTS
-1234 VDKDGHITANKPGVD
+1234 VDKNGHITANKPGVD
-1249 TLRCSLSYDS
+1249 TLRCSLSNDS

-1286 TTDENREATVT
+1286 TTDDNREATVT

-1328 DGNKYTVRKVGS
+1328 DGNKYMVRKVGS

-1364 AAIKAEKLNR
+1364 AAIKAERLNR

-1382 LVNIGAEAFK
+1382 LVNIGEEAFK
-1392 WCTGLTR
+1392 WCTGLKR

-1431 TTVKTIGH
+1431 TTVKTIGN

-1452 WNGKSELKTI
+1452 WNGKSELKII

-1494 SLTNIHLSNSLNYI
+1494 SLTNIHLSTSLNYI

-1534 FINNEFLQEIILPE
+1534 FINNDFLQEIILPE

-1628 NVVLPKGTKYIN
+1628 NVVLPKGTKYVN

-1684 GFIGVNNPAS
+1684 EFIGVNDPTR

-1709 SESLYQKDTKWWG
+1709 SESLYQKDTSWWG

-1888 AFTCQNALQALRV
+1888 AFTCQNELQALRV

-2084 NSNLADIT
+2084 NSNLTDIT

-2142 YLDDWAHINFQ
+2142 YLDDRAHINFQ

-2160 STAHRLYLNGEEIVD
+2160 STDHRLYLNGEEMVD

-2246 KATLHVIYGNE
+2246 KATLHVIYGKE

-2306 ATVYPTDAADKKIL
+2306 ATVYPTDAANKKIL
-2320 WTSSNK
+2320 WTSSNE
-2326 DVVIVTDEGF
+2326 VVIVTDEGF

-2455 ILSTGISNITMGEVK
+2455 IPFTGISNITMGEVK